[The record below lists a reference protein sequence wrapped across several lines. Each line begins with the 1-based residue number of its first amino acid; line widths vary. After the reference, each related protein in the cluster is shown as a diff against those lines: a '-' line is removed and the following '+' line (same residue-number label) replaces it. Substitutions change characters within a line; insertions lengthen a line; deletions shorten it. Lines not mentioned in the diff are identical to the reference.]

1 MATMEDI
8 MLSINAQDNASKVFQ
23 SVGSAANASLNNI
36 NNGMMN
42 ISNSV
47 DSMLSSVT
55 GKSAA
60 ESIFGT
66 ASKAETNDVLLDMM
80 SNTSQA
86 ASKLK
91 EHVDQTT
98 NESLVSMQN
107 LIPAMNAFKTATG
120 ATDEQIYN
128 ATETM
133 ASFGAKV
140 LAQTG
145 SVDLSEQAM
154 MDLSKGIKGTCASL
168 DQYGITVDALQKA
181 GWSGEENDIEGYM
194 KAVQQ
199 LTGDTKAL
207 METNEGLDARLGK
220 AFSSAGKKIGNE
232 FLPQL
237 KDIKQGFLDLNSATE
252 GNLASGILVTVQ
264 GIDMLSQ
271 GASTLTQLANGA
283 RDLKSAWDAAGQGVT
298 LLAEKFKNLTSAAE
312 EASNAITIG
321 GEVVQAA
328 PTIQYAEG
336 ATDLI
341 PNDMFGNFVE
351 AANANISKEEL
362 TRAEKILESNDKE
375 VLKFA
380 KLIEKQND
388 SLDDAMET
396 LKKTGD
402 FSKYEKEVKA
412 INKEKE
418 NLFRY
423 IEEFGEISSLT
434 DGALDGI
441 EVADDIK
448 KSVKGAEDVADSV
461 KDVSNVGKTI
471 GAVGPE
477 ATSAGVAAEEA
488 AVGFG
493 SLSAGITSMLVPL
506 LTISVVVA
514 IMIPIVT
521 ALAIEALACLKLIQM
536 AIDALAFDD
545 IDLSKSVEGIQQL
558 ATALAWV
565 GAAMGAMT
573 FTTVMT
579 GLAVITSGFL
589 GMTGPL
595 TIAVD
600 ALKEADTK
608 LQELSTVSI
617 SPDIPNKIKSI
628 SNSLKS
634 VSDAMLALTSLNVT
648 TGFSNFIAWALDFG
662 SVTDGLD
669 QAKNDILQ
677 ASQKLQEFNSLTPLD
692 QTTANNIQNVCK
704 SLASVGDAFKALTS
718 MRDSVNWDNAL
729 GNLFGGVDIQQ
740 ALSNVRE
747 DITKASVALSNFK
760 NIAEIPQDVGAKIKK
775 VADTLKS
782 VSEAFETLR
791 GLRDGSNFD
800 ISGLIG
806 GLFGGDIQ
814 STLTQI
820 VKDINTAASTLSTLS
835 IGDGINKDLIAK
847 IKKVT
852 DTLSEV
858 SNVASGLTSLPPMDG
873 FNPESIK
880 TVVRNVQTA
889 ADALKG
895 LTIGETND
903 ETINNIKKVASAVTE
918 VSKVMTNL
926 TQLPPMDGFNPETIK
941 TAVGNVKTIAT
952 ELSGLSGTTLG
963 EDVNGVLGS
972 INTALQNLKNTL
984 ANAGGFNAVSVNI
997 GAQIVAGVSSGL
1009 SPLSSTVV
1017 NAVSSATNSAGSVAL
1032 SGGTSIATTINNGF
1046 SSTLNLHSVMETEM
1060 GYVKTAVDNGVSAAK
1075 TAAENGAKDVVAAFK
1090 NGVNVGSP
1098 GDIART
1104 MEQEMAY
1111 TYDFIKRGGSQLTS
1125 TMYNV
1130 AKNMVSSFGNPSL
1143 NVSNMM
1149 NTVGNLLSPLG
1160 AINTLSNIGSNIN
1173 PAQSLNTAKT
1183 IIMNFQSG
1191 CVQVDARNKTA
1202 KEAQGLMTLALES
1215 MDNITDIQVQGG

>member
-1 MATMEDI
+1 MATIEDI

-23 SVGSAANASLNNI
+23 SVGSAAQASLNSM

-42 ISNSV
+42 ISNSM
-47 DSMLSSVT
+47 DTMLASVT

-86 ASKLK
+86 ATKLK

-120 ATDEQIYN
+120 ATDDQIYD

-154 MDLSKGIKGTCASL
+154 MDLSKGIKGACASL

-181 GWSGEENDIEGYM
+181 GWSGEEDDIEGYM
-194 KAVQQ
+194 KAVKE

-237 KDIKQGFLDLNSATE
+237 KDIKQGFLDLNSATG
-252 GNLASGILVTVQ
+252 GNLAAGILVTVQ

-271 GASTLTQLANGA
+271 GASTITQLANGA
-283 RDLKSAWDAAGQGVT
+283 RDLKSAWDAAGQGVS
-298 LLAEKFKNLTSAAE
+298 LVAQKFKDLTSAAE
-312 EASNAITIG
+312 EAENIKDTAMLINDAASHANGGWSMLPDGINPESTKDFVDDVDDVVKG
-321 GEVVQAA
+321 GE
-328 PTIQYAEG
+328 P
-336 ATDLI
+336 L
-341 PNDMFGNFVE
+341 
-351 AANANISKEEL
+351 
-362 TRAEKILESNDKE
+362 
-375 VLKFA
+375 
-380 KLIEKQND
+380 
-388 SLDDAMET
+388 
-396 LKKTGD
+396 
-402 FSKYEKEVKA
+402 
-412 INKEKE
+412 
-418 NLFRY
+418 
-423 IEEFGEISSLT
+423 
-434 DGALDGI
+434 
-441 EVADDIK
+441 
-448 KSVKGAEDVADSV
+448 
-461 KDVSNVGKTI
+461 KTI
-471 GAVGPE
+471 GPKAAAE
-477 ATSAGVAAEEA
+477 GVMAEEA
-488 AVGFG
+488 AVG
-493 SLSAGITSMLVPL
+493 LSGLGTGISSMLVPL
-506 LTISVVVA
+506 LTIAAVIA
-514 IMIPIVT
+514 IMLPVVT
-521 ALAIEALACLKLIQM
+521 AITIEAIVCLKLIQM
-536 AIDALAFDD
+536 AIDAMNFGDV
-545 IDLSKSVEGIQQL
+545 DLTKATEGIQQL
-558 ATALAWV
+558 ATALGWIGV
-565 GAAMGAMT
+565 AMGAIT

-608 LQELSTVSI
+608 LQELSNVSI
-617 SPDIPNKIKSI
+617 SPDTPNKIKSI
-628 SNSLKS
+628 SDSLKS

-648 TGFSNFIAWALDFG
+648 TGFSNFIAWALHFG

-692 QTTANNIQNVCK
+692 SATANNIQNVCK
-704 SLASVGDAFKALTS
+704 SLASVGEAFEALTS

-740 ALSNVRE
+740 ALLNVRE
-747 DITKASVALSNFK
+747 DITKASAALSNFT
-760 NIAEIPQDVGAKIKK
+760 NITDIPDDVGNKIKK
-775 VADTLKS
+775 VANTLKS
-782 VSEAFETLR
+782 ISEAFETLR
-791 GLRDGSNFD
+791 GLRDSSNFD
-800 ISGLIG
+800 ISGLLG
-806 GLFGGDIQ
+806 GIFGGDIQ
-814 STLTQI
+814 STLNQI
-820 VKDINTAASTLSTLS
+820 VTDINQAATALSGLK
-835 IGDGINKDLIAK
+835 IGDEINKDLLVK

-852 DTLSEV
+852 NTLTEV

-873 FNPESIK
+873 FNPGVIT
-880 TVVRNVQTA
+880 TVVKNVQTA

-895 LTIGETND
+895 LTIDETND

-941 TAVGNVKTIAT
+941 TAVGSVKTIST
-952 ELSGLSGTTLG
+952 ELSSLSGTALG
-963 EDVNGVLGS
+963 EDVNGILGS
-972 INTALQNLKNTL
+972 INNALQTLKTTL
-984 ANAGGFNAVSVNI
+984 SNAGGFNEVSVNI
-997 GAQIVAGVSSGL
+997 GSQIVSGVSSGL
-1009 SPLSSTVV
+1009 APLSSTVIE
-1017 NAVSSATNSAGSVAL
+1017 AVSSATNSAGSVAL
-1032 SGGTSIATTINNGF
+1032 AGGASIATTINNGF
-1046 SSTLNLHSVMETEM
+1046 SSTLNLHTTMETEM
-1060 GYVKTAVDNGVSAAK
+1060 GHVTNAVNNGISAAK
-1075 TAAENGAKDVVAAFK
+1075 TAAESGAKDVVAAFK

-1111 TYDFIKRGGSQLTS
+1111 TYDFLRRGGIQLTS
-1125 TMYNV
+1125 TMYTV
-1130 AKNMVSSFGNPSL
+1130 ARDMVSSFGNPSL
-1143 NVSNMM
+1143 NVSSML
-1149 NTVGNLLSPLG
+1149 NTIGSLLSPMG
-1160 AINTLSNIGSNIN
+1160 AINTLSNMGSNIN
-1173 PAQSLNTAKT
+1173 PAQSLNSAKT

>member
-23 SVGSAANASLNNI
+23 SVGSAAQASLNSM

-42 ISNSV
+42 ISNSM
-47 DSMLSSVT
+47 DNMLSSVT

-80 SNTSQA
+80 SNTSEA

-120 ATDEQIYN
+120 ATDDQIYG

-145 SVDLSEQAM
+145 SVELSEQAM
-154 MDLSKGIKGTCASL
+154 MDLSKGIKGACASL
-168 DQYGITVDALQKA
+168 DQYGITLDALKKA
-181 GWSGEENDIEGYM
+181 GWSGEEDDIEGYM

-232 FLPQL
+232 FLPQI
-237 KDIKQGFLDLNSATE
+237 KDVKQGFLDLNDATG
-252 GNLASGILVTVQ
+252 GNLAAGILSTVQ

-283 RDLKSAWDAAGQGVT
+283 RDLKSAWDAAGQGVS
-298 LLAEKFKNLTSAAE
+298 LVAQKFKDLTSAAE
-312 EASNAITIG
+312 EAKSVKDTATLINDATSHANGGGGILPEGINADATKTVVDEVDDVVKAGEPLKTIG
-321 GEVVQAA
+321 PEAA
-328 PTIQYAEG
+328 AEG
-336 ATDLI
+336 A
-341 PNDMFGNFVE
+341 
-351 AANANISKEEL
+351 AAE
-362 TRAEKILESNDKE
+362 
-375 VLKFA
+375 
-380 KLIEKQND
+380 
-388 SLDDAMET
+388 
-396 LKKTGD
+396 
-402 FSKYEKEVKA
+402 
-412 INKEKE
+412 
-418 NLFRY
+418 
-423 IEEFGEISSLT
+423 
-434 DGALDGI
+434 GA
-441 EVADDIK
+441 
-448 KSVKGAEDVADSV
+448 
-461 KDVSNVGKTI
+461 
-471 GAVGPE
+471 
-477 ATSAGVAAEEA
+477 SAG
-488 AVGFG
+488 
-493 SLSAGITSMLVPL
+493 LSGLGAGISAMLVPL
-506 LTISVVVA
+506 LTIAAVVA

-521 ALAIEALACLKLIQM
+521 ALAIEALVCLKLIQM

-545 IDLSKSVEGIQQL
+545 IDLTKATEGIQQL
-558 ATALAWV
+558 ATALGWV
-565 GAAMGAMT
+565 GVAMGAVT
-573 FTTVMT
+573 FTNVMT

-595 TIAVD
+595 SIAVD
-600 ALKEADTK
+600 TLKQVDGK
-608 LQELSTVSI
+608 LQELSSVSI
-617 SPDIPNKIKSI
+617 SSDTPEKLKSI

-634 VSDAMLALTSLNVT
+634 VSDAMMALTALNIT
-648 TGFSNFIAWALDFG
+648 TGFSNFIAWALNFG
-662 SVTDGLD
+662 SVTDGLE

-692 QTTANNIQNVCK
+692 ETTANNIQNVCK
-704 SLASVGDAFKALTS
+704 SLASVGEAFEALTS

-747 DITKASVALSNFK
+747 DITKASAALASFTDM
-760 NIAEIPQDVGAKIKK
+760 AEIPEGVGDKIKK
-775 VADTLKS
+775 VSETLKS

-791 GLRDGSNFD
+791 ALRDNTNWD
-800 ISGLIG
+800 NMMG
-806 GLFGGDIQ
+806 GIFKGTDIQ
-814 STLTQI
+814 GALQQI
-820 VKDINTAASTLSTLS
+820 VTDINTAASALSSLN
-835 IGDGINKDLIAK
+835 IGDGVNDDLIAK
-847 IKKVT
+847 IKKVI
-852 DTLSEV
+852 DTLTEV
-858 SNVASGLTSLPPMDG
+858 TNVANNLTGLPPMDG
-873 FNPESIK
+873 FDPSNIT
-880 TVVRNVQTA
+880 TVVGNVQTA

-895 LTIGETND
+895 LNIGETND

-918 VSKVMTNL
+918 VSNVMTNL

-941 TAVGNVKTIAT
+941 TAVGNVRTIAT
-952 ELSGLSGTTLG
+952 ELSNLSGTALG
-963 EDVNGVLGS
+963 EDVNGLLGS
-972 INTALQNLKNTL
+972 INTALQSLKDTL
-984 ANAGGFNAVSVNI
+984 ANAGGFNEVSVNI
-997 GAQIVAGVSSGL
+997 GSQIVSGVTSGL
-1009 SPLSSTVV
+1009 SPLG
-1017 NAVSSATNSAGSVAL
+1017 NAVSSAISDATSSAEGAAS
-1032 SGGTSIATTINNGF
+1032 SGGGSIATALNNAF
-1046 SSTLNLHSVMETEM
+1046 TSTLNLHTPMETEM
-1060 GYVKTAVDNGVSAAK
+1060 EYVKTAVDNGISAAK
-1075 TAAENGAKDVVAAFK
+1075 SAAESGAKDVVAAFK
-1090 NGVNVGSP
+1090 SGVNVGSP

-1104 MEQEMAY
+1104 MQQEMTY

-1130 AKNMVSSFGNPSL
+1130 AKNMVSSFGNPRL
-1143 NVSNMM
+1143 NVSSMM
-1149 NTVGNLLSPLG
+1149 DTVRNLLSPLG

-1173 PAQSLNTAKT
+1173 PAQSLNQAKT
-1183 IIMNFQSG
+1183 IVMNFQSG

>member
-23 SVGSAANASLNNI
+23 SVGSAAQASLNSM

-42 ISNSV
+42 ISNSM
-47 DSMLSSVT
+47 DNMLSSVT

-80 SNTSQA
+80 SNTSEA

-120 ATDEQIYN
+120 ATDDQIYG

-145 SVDLSEQAM
+145 SVELSEQAM
-154 MDLSKGIKGTCASL
+154 MDLSKGIKGACASL
-168 DQYGITVDALQKA
+168 DQYGITLDALKKA
-181 GWSGEENDIEGYM
+181 GWSGEEDDIEGYM

-232 FLPQL
+232 FLPQI
-237 KDIKQGFLDLNSATE
+237 KDVKQGFLDLNDATG
-252 GNLASGILVTVQ
+252 GNLAAGILATVQ

-283 RDLKSAWDAAGQGVT
+283 RDLKSAWDAAGQGVS
-298 LLAEKFKNLTSAAE
+298 LVAQKFKDLTSAAE
-312 EASNAITIG
+312 EAKSVKDTATLINDAASHANGGWGILPEGINADATKTVVDEVDDVVKAGEPLKTIG
-321 GEVVQAA
+321 PEAA
-328 PTIQYAEG
+328 AEG
-336 ATDLI
+336 A
-341 PNDMFGNFVE
+341 
-351 AANANISKEEL
+351 AAE
-362 TRAEKILESNDKE
+362 
-375 VLKFA
+375 
-380 KLIEKQND
+380 
-388 SLDDAMET
+388 
-396 LKKTGD
+396 
-402 FSKYEKEVKA
+402 
-412 INKEKE
+412 
-418 NLFRY
+418 
-423 IEEFGEISSLT
+423 
-434 DGALDGI
+434 GA
-441 EVADDIK
+441 
-448 KSVKGAEDVADSV
+448 
-461 KDVSNVGKTI
+461 
-471 GAVGPE
+471 
-477 ATSAGVAAEEA
+477 SAG
-488 AVGFG
+488 
-493 SLSAGITSMLVPL
+493 LSGLGAGISAMLVPL
-506 LTISVVVA
+506 LTIAAVVA

-521 ALAIEALACLKLIQM
+521 ALAIEALVCLKLIQM

-545 IDLSKSVEGIQQL
+545 IDLTKATEGIQQL
-558 ATALAWV
+558 ATALGWV
-565 GAAMGAMT
+565 GVAMGAVT
-573 FTTVMT
+573 FTNVMT

-595 TIAVD
+595 SIAVD
-600 ALKEADTK
+600 TLKQVDGK
-608 LQELSTVSI
+608 LQELSSVSI
-617 SPDIPNKIKSI
+617 SSDTPEKLKSI

-634 VSDAMLALTSLNVT
+634 VSDAMMALTALNIT
-648 TGFSNFIAWALDFG
+648 TGFSNFIAWALNFG
-662 SVTDGLD
+662 SVTDGLE

-692 QTTANNIQNVCK
+692 ETTANNIQNVCK
-704 SLASVGDAFKALTS
+704 SLASVGEAFEALTS

-747 DITKASVALSNFK
+747 DITKASAALASFTDM
-760 NIAEIPQDVGAKIKK
+760 AEIPEGVGDKIKK
-775 VADTLKS
+775 VSETLKS

-791 GLRDGSNFD
+791 ALRDNTNWD
-800 ISGLIG
+800 NMMG
-806 GLFGGDIQ
+806 GIFKGTDIQ
-814 STLTQI
+814 GALQQI
-820 VKDINTAASTLSTLS
+820 VTDINTAASALSSLN
-835 IGDGINKDLIAK
+835 IGDGVNDDLIAK
-847 IKKVT
+847 IKKVI
-852 DTLSEV
+852 DTLTEV
-858 SNVASGLTSLPPMDG
+858 TNVANNLTGLPPMDG
-873 FNPESIK
+873 FDPSNIT
-880 TVVRNVQTA
+880 TVVGNVQTA

-895 LTIGETND
+895 LNIGETND

-918 VSKVMTNL
+918 VSNVMTNL

-941 TAVGNVKTIAT
+941 TAVGNVRTIAT
-952 ELSGLSGTTLG
+952 ELSNLSGTALG
-963 EDVNGVLGS
+963 EDVNGLLGS
-972 INTALQNLKNTL
+972 INTALQSLKDTL
-984 ANAGGFNAVSVNI
+984 ANAGGFNEVSVNI
-997 GAQIVAGVSSGL
+997 GSQIVSGVTSGL
-1009 SPLSSTVV
+1009 SPLG
-1017 NAVSSATNSAGSVAL
+1017 NAVSSAISDATSSAEGAAS
-1032 SGGTSIATTINNGF
+1032 SGGGSIATALNNAF
-1046 SSTLNLHSVMETEM
+1046 TSTLNLHTPMETEM
-1060 GYVKTAVDNGVSAAK
+1060 EYVKTAVDNGISAAK
-1075 TAAENGAKDVVAAFK
+1075 SAAESGAKDIVAAFK
-1090 NGVNVGSP
+1090 SGVNVGSP

-1104 MEQEMAY
+1104 MQQEMTY

-1130 AKNMVSSFGNPSL
+1130 AKNMVSSFGNPRL
-1143 NVSNMM
+1143 NVSSMM
-1149 NTVGNLLSPLG
+1149 DTVRNLLSPLG

-1173 PAQSLNTAKT
+1173 PAQSLNQAKT
-1183 IIMNFQSG
+1183 IVMNFQSG

>member
-23 SVGSAANASLNNI
+23 SVGSAAQASLNSM

-42 ISNSV
+42 ISNSM
-47 DSMLSSVT
+47 DNMLSSVT

-80 SNTSQA
+80 SNTSEA

-120 ATDEQIYN
+120 ATDDQIYN

-154 MDLSKGIKGTCASL
+154 MDLSKGIKGACASL
-168 DQYGITVDALQKA
+168 DQYGITLDALKKA
-181 GWSGEENDIEGYM
+181 GWSGEEDDIEGYM
-194 KAVQQ
+194 KAVQE

-207 METNEGLDARLGK
+207 METNEGLDAKLGK

-237 KDIKQGFLDLNSATE
+237 KDVKQGFLDLNSATG
-252 GNLASGILVTVQ
+252 GNLAAGILATVQ
-264 GIDMLSQ
+264 GVDMLSQ

-336 ATDLI
+336 ATDLM
-341 PNDMFGNFVE
+341 PDDMLGNFVE

-362 TRAEKILESNDKE
+362 TKAEKILESNDKE

-388 SLDDAMET
+388 SLDDAMMT

-402 FSKYEKEVKA
+402 FSKYEKDVKA

-448 KSVKGAEDVADSV
+448 KSVKGAEDVGDAV
-461 KDVSNVGKTI
+461 KDVSKVGTTI
-471 GAVGPE
+471 SAVGPE

-506 LTISVVVA
+506 LTIAAVVA

-521 ALAIEALACLKLIQM
+521 ALAIEALVCLKLIQM

-545 IDLSKSVEGIQQL
+545 IDLTKATEGIQQL
-558 ATALAWV
+558 ATALGWV
-565 GAAMGAMT
+565 GVAMGAVT
-573 FTTVMT
+573 FTNVMT

-595 TIAVD
+595 SIAVD
-600 ALKEADTK
+600 TLKQVDGK
-608 LQELSTVSI
+608 LQELSSVSI
-617 SPDIPNKIKSI
+617 SSDTPEKLKSI

-634 VSDAMLALTSLNVT
+634 VSDAMMALTALNIT
-648 TGFSNFIAWALDFG
+648 TGFSNFIAWALNFG
-662 SVTDGLD
+662 SVTDGLE

-692 QTTANNIQNVCK
+692 ETTANNIQNVCK

-747 DITKASVALSNFK
+747 DITKASAALASFT
-760 NIAEIPQDVGAKIKK
+760 NITPIPEGVGEKVKK
-775 VADTLKS
+775 VSETLKS

-791 GLRDGSNFD
+791 ALRDNTNWD
-800 ISGLIG
+800 NMMG
-806 GLFGGDIQ
+806 GIFKGTDIQ
-814 STLTQI
+814 GALQQI
-820 VKDINTAASTLSTLS
+820 VTDINTAASALSGLN
-835 IGDGINKDLIAK
+835 IGDGVNKDLIAK

-852 DTLSEV
+852 DTITEV
-858 SNVASGLTSLPPMDG
+858 SNVASSLTSLPPMDG
-873 FNPESIK
+873 FDPSKIT
-880 TVVRNVQTA
+880 TVVGNVQTA

-895 LTIGETND
+895 LNIGETND

-918 VSKVMTNL
+918 VSNVMTNL
-926 TQLPPMDGFNPETIK
+926 TQLPPMDGFNPESIK
-941 TAVGNVKTIAT
+941 NAVGNVKTIAT
-952 ELSGLSGTTLG
+952 QLSGLSGTALG

-972 INTALQNLKNTL
+972 INTALQTLKNTL
-984 ANAGGFNAVSVNI
+984 ANAGGFNEVSVNI
-997 GAQIVAGVSSGL
+997 GSQIVSGVRSGL
-1009 SPLSSTVV
+1009 SPLSGTVTT
-1017 NAVSSATNSAGSVAL
+1017 AVSTATNSAGSAAL
-1032 SGGTSIATTINNGF
+1032 AGGASIATAINNGF
-1046 SSTLNLHSVMETEM
+1046 SSTLNLHSAMETEM
-1060 GYVKTAVDNGVSAAK
+1060 GYVKTAVDNGISAAK
-1075 TAAENGAKDVVAAFK
+1075 SAAESGAKDVVAAFK
-1090 NGVNVGSP
+1090 SGVNVGSP

-1104 MEQEMAY
+1104 MQQEMAY

-1125 TMYNV
+1125 TMYSV

-1143 NVSNMM
+1143 NVSSMLD
-1149 NTVGNLLSPLG
+1149 TVGSLLSPLG
-1160 AINTLSNIGSNIN
+1160 ALNTLSNIGSNIN
-1173 PAQSLNTAKT
+1173 PAQSLNQAKT

-1202 KEAQGLMTLALES
+1202 KEAQGLLTLALES

>member
-8 MLSINAQDNASKVFQ
+8 MLSITAQDNASKVFQ
-23 SVGSAANASLNNI
+23 SVGSAAQASLNSM

-42 ISNSV
+42 ISNSM
-47 DSMLSSVT
+47 DNMLASVT

-80 SNTSQA
+80 SNTSEA

-120 ATDEQIYN
+120 ATDDQIYD

-145 SVDLSEQAM
+145 SVELSEQAM
-154 MDLSKGIKGTCASL
+154 MDLSKGIKGACASL
-168 DQYGITVDALQKA
+168 DQYGITLDALKKA
-181 GWSGEENDIEGYM
+181 GWSGEEDDIEGYM
-194 KAVQQ
+194 KAVQE

-237 KDIKQGFLDLNSATE
+237 KDVKQGFLDLNSATG
-252 GNLASGILVTVQ
+252 GNLAAGILVTVQ

-271 GASTLTQLANGA
+271 GASTITQLANGA
-283 RDLKSAWDAAGQGVT
+283 RDLKSAWDAAGQGVS
-298 LLAEKFKNLTSAAE
+298 LVAQKFNDLTTAAK
-312 EASNAITIG
+312 EA
-321 GEVVQAA
+321 
-328 PTIQYAEG
+328 
-336 ATDLI
+336 
-341 PNDMFGNFVE
+341 
-351 AANANISKEEL
+351 
-362 TRAEKILESNDKE
+362 
-375 VLKFA
+375 
-380 KLIEKQND
+380 
-388 SLDDAMET
+388 DDAMGAAKVVGET
-396 LKKTGD
+396 TDVSKWVNEDIEVVGDSTPIVDVLKEKSD
-402 FSKYEKEVKA
+402 VEKEA
-412 INKEKE
+412 FEEYEE
-418 NLFRY
+418 NRQKLF
-423 IEEFGEISSLT
+423 EDFKSSST
-434 DGALDGI
+434 KVDPSDFKKDADVVEDIVEDAAGMGAL
-441 EVADDIK
+441 A
-448 KSVKGAEDVADSV
+448 
-461 KDVSNVGKTI
+461 
-471 GAVGPE
+471 PE
-477 ATSAGVAAEEA
+477 ATAAGAGMEATSGGLSAISAGA
-488 AVGFG
+488 
-493 SLSAGITSMLVPL
+493 SAMLVPL
-506 LTISVVVA
+506 LSIAVVVA
-514 IMIPIVT
+514 VMIPVVT
-521 ALAIEALACLKLIQM
+521 LLAIEAIACLKLIQM

-545 IDLSKSVEGIQQL
+545 IDLTKATEGIQQL
-558 ATALAWV
+558 ATALAWI

-573 FTTVMT
+573 FANIMT

-595 TIAVD
+595 SIAVD
-600 ALKEADTK
+600 TLKQVDGKLKE
-608 LQELSTVSI
+608 LGSVSI
-617 SPDIPNKIKSI
+617 SKDTPEKIKSI
-628 SNSLKS
+628 SDSLKS
-634 VSDAMLALTSLNVT
+634 VSDAMLALTALNIT
-648 TGFSNFIAWALDFG
+648 TGFSNFIAWALHFG
-662 SVTDGLD
+662 SVTDGLE
-669 QAKNDILQ
+669 QAKHDILQ

-692 QTTANNIQNVCK
+692 ETTANNIQNVCK
-704 SLASVGDAFKALTS
+704 SLASVGEAFEALTS

-747 DITKASVALSNFK
+747 DITKASEALANFT
-760 NIAEIPQDVGAKIKK
+760 NMTQIPEGVGEKIKK
-775 VADTLKS
+775 VSETLKS

-791 GLRDGSNFD
+791 TLRDNTNWD
-800 ISGLIG
+800 NMMG
-806 GLFGGDIQ
+806 GIFKGTDIQ
-814 STLTQI
+814 GTLQQI
-820 VKDINTAASTLSTLS
+820 VTDINAAASALSSLN
-835 IGDGINKDLIAK
+835 IGDGVNKDLIAK
-847 IKKVT
+847 IKRVT
-852 DTLSEV
+852 DTLTEV

-873 FNPESIK
+873 FDPSKIT
-880 TVVRNVQTA
+880 TVVGNVQTA
-889 ADALKG
+889 ADALKS

-941 TAVGNVKTIAT
+941 NAVGNVKTIAT
-952 ELSGLSGTTLG
+952 QLSGLSGTALG

-972 INTALQNLKNTL
+972 INTALQTLKNTL
-984 ANAGGFNAVSVNI
+984 ANAGGFTEVSVNI
-997 GAQIVAGVSSGL
+997 GSQIVSGVRSGL
-1009 SPLSSTVV
+1009 SPLSGTVTS
-1017 NAVSSATNSAGSVAL
+1017 AVSTATNSAGSAAL
-1032 SGGTSIATTINNGF
+1032 AGGASIATTINNGF
-1046 SSTLNLHSVMETEM
+1046 SSTLNLHSAMETEM
-1060 GYVKTAVDNGVSAAK
+1060 GYVKTAVDNGISAAK
-1075 TAAENGAKDVVAAFK
+1075 SAAESGAKDVVAAFK
-1090 NGVNVGSP
+1090 SGVNVGSP

-1143 NVSNMM
+1143 NISSMID
-1149 NTVGNLLSPLG
+1149 TVGNLLSPLG

-1173 PAQSLNTAKT
+1173 PAQSLNQAKT
-1183 IIMNFQSG
+1183 IVMNFQSG

-1202 KEAQGLMTLALES
+1202 KEAQGLLTLALES

>member
-23 SVGSAANASLNNI
+23 SVGSAAQASLNSM

-42 ISNSV
+42 ISNSM
-47 DSMLSSVT
+47 DNMLSSVT

-80 SNTSQA
+80 SNTSEA

-120 ATDEQIYN
+120 ATDDQIYG

-145 SVDLSEQAM
+145 SVELSEQAM
-154 MDLSKGIKGTCASL
+154 MDLSKGIKGACASL
-168 DQYGITVDALQKA
+168 DQYGITLDALKKA
-181 GWSGEENDIEGYM
+181 GWSGEEDDIEGYM

-232 FLPQL
+232 FLPQI
-237 KDIKQGFLDLNSATE
+237 KDVKQGFLDLNDATG
-252 GNLASGILVTVQ
+252 GNLAAGILATVQ

-283 RDLKSAWDAAGQGVT
+283 RDLKSAWDAAGQGVS
-298 LLAEKFKNLTSAAE
+298 LVAQKFKDLTSAAE
-312 EASNAITIG
+312 EAKSVKDTATLINDATSHANGGGGILPEGINADATKTVVDEVDDVVKAGEPLKTIG
-321 GEVVQAA
+321 PEAA
-328 PTIQYAEG
+328 AEG
-336 ATDLI
+336 A
-341 PNDMFGNFVE
+341 
-351 AANANISKEEL
+351 AAE
-362 TRAEKILESNDKE
+362 
-375 VLKFA
+375 
-380 KLIEKQND
+380 
-388 SLDDAMET
+388 
-396 LKKTGD
+396 
-402 FSKYEKEVKA
+402 
-412 INKEKE
+412 
-418 NLFRY
+418 
-423 IEEFGEISSLT
+423 
-434 DGALDGI
+434 GA
-441 EVADDIK
+441 
-448 KSVKGAEDVADSV
+448 
-461 KDVSNVGKTI
+461 
-471 GAVGPE
+471 
-477 ATSAGVAAEEA
+477 SAG
-488 AVGFG
+488 
-493 SLSAGITSMLVPL
+493 LSGLGAGISAMLVPL
-506 LTISVVVA
+506 LTIAAVVA

-521 ALAIEALACLKLIQM
+521 ALAIEALVCLKLIQM

-545 IDLSKSVEGIQQL
+545 IDLTKATEGIQQL
-558 ATALAWV
+558 ATALGWV
-565 GAAMGAMT
+565 GVAMGAVT
-573 FTTVMT
+573 FTNVMT

-595 TIAVD
+595 SIAVD
-600 ALKEADTK
+600 TLKQVDGK
-608 LQELSTVSI
+608 LQELSSVSI
-617 SPDIPNKIKSI
+617 SSDTPEKLKSI

-634 VSDAMLALTSLNVT
+634 VSDAMMALTALNIT
-648 TGFSNFIAWALDFG
+648 TGFSNFIAWALNFG
-662 SVTDGLD
+662 SVTDGLE

-692 QTTANNIQNVCK
+692 ETTANNIQNVCK
-704 SLASVGDAFKALTS
+704 SLASVGEAFEALTS

-747 DITKASVALSNFK
+747 DITKASAALASFTDM
-760 NIAEIPQDVGAKIKK
+760 AEIPEGVGDKIKK
-775 VADTLKS
+775 VSETLKS

-791 GLRDGSNFD
+791 ALRDNTNWD
-800 ISGLIG
+800 NMMG
-806 GLFGGDIQ
+806 GIFKGTDIQ
-814 STLTQI
+814 GALQQI
-820 VKDINTAASTLSTLS
+820 VTDINTAASALSSLN
-835 IGDGINKDLIAK
+835 IGDGVNDDLIAK
-847 IKKVT
+847 IKKVI
-852 DTLSEV
+852 DTLTEV
-858 SNVASGLTSLPPMDG
+858 TNVANNLTGLPPMDG
-873 FNPESIK
+873 FDPSTIT
-880 TVVRNVQTA
+880 TVVGNVQTA

-895 LTIGETND
+895 LNIGETND

-918 VSKVMTNL
+918 VSNVMTNL

-941 TAVGNVKTIAT
+941 TAVGNVRTIAT
-952 ELSGLSGTTLG
+952 ELSNLSGTALG
-963 EDVNGVLGS
+963 EDVNGLLGS
-972 INTALQNLKNTL
+972 INTALQSLKDTL
-984 ANAGGFNAVSVNI
+984 ANAGGFNEVSVNI
-997 GAQIVAGVSSGL
+997 GSQIVSGVTSGL
-1009 SPLSSTVV
+1009 SPLG
-1017 NAVSSATNSAGSVAL
+1017 NAVSSAISDATSSAEGAAS
-1032 SGGTSIATTINNGF
+1032 SGGGSIATALNNAF
-1046 SSTLNLHSVMETEM
+1046 TSTLNLHTPMETEM
-1060 GYVKTAVDNGVSAAK
+1060 EYVKTAVDNGISAAK
-1075 TAAENGAKDVVAAFK
+1075 SAAESGAKDIVAAFQS
-1090 NGVNVGSP
+1090 GLHVGSP

-1104 MEQEMAY
+1104 MQQEMTY

-1143 NVSNMM
+1143 NVSSMM
-1149 NTVGNLLSPLG
+1149 DTVRNLLSPLS

-1173 PAQSLNTAKT
+1173 PAQSLNQAKT

>member
-23 SVGSAANASLNNI
+23 SVGSAAQASLNSM

-42 ISNSV
+42 ISNSM
-47 DSMLSSVT
+47 DNMLSSVT

-80 SNTSQA
+80 SNTSEA

-120 ATDEQIYN
+120 ATDDQIYD

-154 MDLSKGIKGTCASL
+154 MDLSKGIKGACASL
-168 DQYGITVDALQKA
+168 DQYGITLDALKKA
-181 GWSGEENDIEGYM
+181 GWSGEEDDIEGYM
-194 KAVQQ
+194 KAVQE

-237 KDIKQGFLDLNSATE
+237 KDVKQGFLDLNSATG
-252 GNLASGILVTVQ
+252 GNLAAGILVTVQ

-271 GASTLTQLANGA
+271 GATTLTQLANGA
-283 RDLKSAWDAAGQGVT
+283 RDLKSAWDVAGEGVS
-298 LLAEKFKNLTSAAE
+298 LVAQKFRDLTSAA
-312 EASNAITIG
+312 
-321 GEVVQAA
+321 
-328 PTIQYAEG
+328 
-336 ATDLI
+336 
-341 PNDMFGNFVE
+341 
-351 AANANISKEEL
+351 
-362 TRAEKILESNDKE
+362 
-375 VLKFA
+375 
-380 KLIEKQND
+380 
-388 SLDDAMET
+388 DDAENVV
-396 LKKTGD
+396 KTVGQTTD
-402 FSKYEKEVKA
+402 VSKWLSE
-412 INKEKE
+412 
-418 NLFRY
+418 
-423 IEEFGEISSLT
+423 
-434 DGALDGI
+434 DI
-441 EVADDIK
+441 EVAGEFTPIGDILKEKSEVEKTAFEEYEEHRQKLFEDFKSSSTKVDPSDFK
-448 KSVKGAEDVADSV
+448 KDADVVEDIVEDAAGMS
-461 KDVSNVGKTI
+461 
-471 GAVGPE
+471 ALAPE
-477 ATSAGVAAEEA
+477 ATAAGAGMEATSGGLSAISAGATA
-488 AVGFG
+488 
-493 SLSAGITSMLVPL
+493 MLVPL
-506 LTISVVVA
+506 LSIAVVVA
-514 IMIPIVT
+514 VMIPVVT
-521 ALAIEALACLKLIQM
+521 LLAVEALACLKLIQM

-545 IDLSKSVEGIQQL
+545 IDLTKATEGIQQL
-558 ATALAWV
+558 ATALGWV
-565 GAAMGAMT
+565 GVAMGAVT
-573 FTTVMT
+573 FTNVMT
-579 GLAVITSGFL
+579 GLAVLTSGFL

-595 TIAVD
+595 SIAVD
-600 ALKEADTK
+600 TLKQVDGK
-608 LQELSTVSI
+608 LQELSSVSI
-617 SPDIPNKIKSI
+617 SSDTPEKLKSI

-634 VSDAMLALTSLNVT
+634 VSDAMMALTALNIT
-648 TGFSNFIAWALDFG
+648 TGFSNFIAWALNFG
-662 SVTDGLD
+662 SVTDGLE

-692 QTTANNIQNVCK
+692 ETTANNIQNVCK
-704 SLASVGDAFKALTS
+704 SLASVGEAFKALTS

-747 DITKASVALSNFK
+747 DITKASAALASFT
-760 NIAEIPQDVGAKIKK
+760 NITPIPEGVGEKVKK
-775 VADTLKS
+775 VSETLKS

-791 GLRDGSNFD
+791 ALRDNTNWD
-800 ISGLIG
+800 NMMG
-806 GLFGGDIQ
+806 GIFKGTDIQ
-814 STLTQI
+814 GALQQI
-820 VKDINTAASTLSTLS
+820 VTDINTAASALSSLN
-835 IGDGINKDLIAK
+835 IGDGVNKDLIAK

-852 DTLSEV
+852 DTITEV
-858 SNVASGLTSLPPMDG
+858 TNVANNLTSLPPMDG
-873 FNPESIK
+873 FDPSNIT
-880 TVVRNVQTA
+880 TVVGNVQTA

-895 LTIGETND
+895 LNIGETND

-918 VSKVMTNL
+918 VSNVMTNL

-941 TAVGNVKTIAT
+941 TAVGNVRTIAT
-952 ELSGLSGTTLG
+952 ELSNLSGTALG
-963 EDVNGVLGS
+963 EDVNGLLGS
-972 INTALQNLKNTL
+972 INTALQSLKDTL
-984 ANAGGFNAVSVNI
+984 ANAGGFNEVSVNI
-997 GAQIVAGVSSGL
+997 GSQIVSGVRSGL
-1009 SPLSSTVV
+1009 SPLSGTVTT
-1017 NAVSSATNSAGSVAL
+1017 AVSTATNSAGSVAL
-1032 SGGTSIATTINNGF
+1032 AGGASIATTINNGF

-1060 GYVKTAVDNGVSAAK
+1060 SYVKTAVDNGISAAK
-1075 TAAENGAKDVVAAFK
+1075 SAAESGAKDVVAAFK
-1090 NGVNVGSP
+1090 SGIHVGSP

-1104 MEQEMAY
+1104 MQQEMAY

-1125 TMYNV
+1125 TMYSV
-1130 AKNMVSSFGNPSL
+1130 SKNMVSSFGNPSL
-1143 NVSNMM
+1143 NVSSMM
-1149 NTVGNLLSPLG
+1149 DTVRNLLSPLG

-1173 PAQSLNTAKT
+1173 PAQSLNQAKT

>member
-8 MLSINAQDNASKVFQ
+8 MLSITAQDNASKVFQ
-23 SVGSAANASLNNI
+23 SVGSAAQASLNSM

-42 ISNSV
+42 ISNSM
-47 DSMLSSVT
+47 DNMLASVT

-80 SNTSQA
+80 SNTSEA

-120 ATDEQIYN
+120 ATDDQIYD

-145 SVDLSEQAM
+145 SVELSEQAM
-154 MDLSKGIKGTCASL
+154 MDLSKGIKGACASL
-168 DQYGITVDALQKA
+168 DQYGITLDALKKA
-181 GWSGEENDIEGYM
+181 GWSGEEDDIEGYM
-194 KAVQQ
+194 KAVQE

-207 METNEGLDARLGK
+207 METNEGLDAKLGK

-237 KDIKQGFLDLNSATE
+237 KDVKQGFLDLNSSTG
-252 GNLASGILVTVQ
+252 GNLAAGILVTVQ

-283 RDLKSAWDAAGQGVT
+283 RDLKSAWDAAGQGVG
-298 LLAEKFKNLTSAAE
+298 LIAEKFRNLTSAAE
-312 EASNAITIG
+312 ETVDTVSETAELLKGISPEDIKLAEMHG
-321 GEVVQAA
+321 GG
-328 PTIQYAEG
+328 ISG
-336 ATDLI
+336 GTD
-341 PNDMFGNFVE
+341 FVSGME
-351 AANANISKEEL
+351 
-362 TRAEKILESNDKE
+362 
-375 VLKFA
+375 
-380 KLIEKQND
+380 
-388 SLDDAMET
+388 DDAIQDMLDYQIASADGNLSKMAVLEE
-396 LKKTGD
+396 
-402 FSKYEKEVKA
+402 KYEDMDLSAIALKSESEIVDEALGNVK
-412 INKEKE
+412 KP
-418 NLFRY
+418 
-423 IEEFGEISSLT
+423 
-434 DGALDGI
+434 DGI
-441 EVADDIK
+441 KKVVDSTEDI
-448 KSVKGAEDVADSV
+448 VEDAAGMS
-461 KDVSNVGKTI
+461 
-471 GAVGPE
+471 ALAPE
-477 ATSAGVAAEEA
+477 ATAAGAGMEATSGGLSAISAGATA
-488 AVGFG
+488 
-493 SLSAGITSMLVPL
+493 MLVPL
-506 LTISVVVA
+506 LSIAVVVA
-514 IMIPIVT
+514 VMIPVVT
-521 ALAIEALACLKLIQM
+521 LLAIEAIACLKLIQM

-545 IDLSKSVEGIQQL
+545 IDLTKATEGIQQL
-558 ATALAWV
+558 ATALAWI

-573 FTTVMT
+573 FANIMT

-595 TIAVD
+595 SIAVD
-600 ALKEADTK
+600 TLKQVDGKLKE
-608 LQELSTVSI
+608 LGSVSI
-617 SPDIPNKIKSI
+617 SKDTPEKIKSI
-628 SNSLKS
+628 SDSLKS
-634 VSDAMLALTSLNVT
+634 VSDAMLALTALNIT
-648 TGFSNFIAWALDFG
+648 TGFSNFIAWALNFG
-662 SVTDGLD
+662 SVTGGLE
-669 QAKNDILQ
+669 QAKHDILQ

-692 QTTANNIQNVCK
+692 ETTANNIQNVCK
-704 SLASVGDAFKALTS
+704 SLASVGEAFEALTS

-747 DITKASVALSNFK
+747 DITKASEALANFT
-760 NIAEIPQDVGAKIKK
+760 NMTQIPEGVGEKIKK
-775 VADTLKS
+775 VSETLKS

-791 GLRDGSNFD
+791 TLRDNTNWD
-800 ISGLIG
+800 NMMG
-806 GLFGGDIQ
+806 GIFKGTDIQ
-814 STLTQI
+814 GTLQQI
-820 VKDINTAASTLSTLS
+820 VTDINAAASALSSLN
-835 IGDGINKDLIAK
+835 IGDGVNKDLIAK
-847 IKKVT
+847 IKRVT
-852 DTLSEV
+852 DTLTEV

-873 FNPESIK
+873 FDPSKIT
-880 TVVRNVQTA
+880 TVVGNVQTA
-889 ADALKG
+889 ADALKS

-941 TAVGNVKTIAT
+941 NAVGNVKTIAT
-952 ELSGLSGTTLG
+952 QLSGLSGTALG

-972 INTALQNLKNTL
+972 INTALQTLKNTL
-984 ANAGGFNAVSVNI
+984 ANAGGFTEVSVNI
-997 GAQIVAGVSSGL
+997 GSQIVSGVRSGL
-1009 SPLSSTVV
+1009 SPLSGTVTS
-1017 NAVSSATNSAGSVAL
+1017 AVSTATNSAGSAAL
-1032 SGGTSIATTINNGF
+1032 AGGASIATAINNGF
-1046 SSTLNLHSVMETEM
+1046 SSTLNLHSAMETEM
-1060 GYVKTAVDNGVSAAK
+1060 GYVKTAVDNGISAAK
-1075 TAAENGAKDVVAAFK
+1075 SAAESGAKDVVAAFK
-1090 NGVNVGSP
+1090 SGVNVGSP

-1125 TMYNV
+1125 TMYTV

-1143 NVSNMM
+1143 NISSMID
-1149 NTVGNLLSPLG
+1149 TVGNLLSPLG

-1173 PAQSLNTAKT
+1173 PAQSLNQAKT
-1183 IIMNFQSG
+1183 IVMNFQSG

-1202 KEAQGLMTLALES
+1202 KEAQGIMTLALES

>member
-23 SVGSAANASLNNI
+23 SVGSAAQASLNSM

-42 ISNSV
+42 ISNSM
-47 DSMLSSVT
+47 DNMLSSVT

-80 SNTSQA
+80 SNTSEA
-86 ASKLK
+86 ATKLK

-120 ATDEQIYN
+120 ATDDQIYD

-154 MDLSKGIKGTCASL
+154 MDLSKGIKGACASL
-168 DQYGITVDALQKA
+168 DQYGITLDALKKA
-181 GWSGEENDIEGYM
+181 GWSGEEDDIEGYM

-237 KDIKQGFLDLNSATE
+237 KDIKQGFLDLNSATG

-283 RDLKSAWDAAGQGVT
+283 RDLKSAWDAAGQGVG
-298 LLAEKFKNLTSAAE
+298 LIAEKFRNLTSAAE
-312 EASNAITIG
+312 DTMDTVSETADLLKEISPEDIKLAEMHGGGISGGTDFVSGMEDDAIQDMLDYQIASADGNLSKMAVL
-321 GEVVQAA
+321 EEK
-328 PTIQYAEG
+328 YDDM
-336 ATDLI
+336 DLS
-341 PNDMFGNFVE
+341 
-351 AANANISKEEL
+351 ANALKS
-362 TRAEKILESNDKE
+362 ESEIVDEALGNVKKPDGIKK
-375 VLKFA
+375 VV
-380 KLIEKQND
+380 D
-388 SLDDAMET
+388 STEDIVEDAAGM
-396 LKKTGD
+396 
-402 FSKYEKEVKA
+402 
-412 INKEKE
+412 
-418 NLFRY
+418 
-423 IEEFGEISSLT
+423 
-434 DGALDGI
+434 GAL
-441 EVADDIK
+441 A
-448 KSVKGAEDVADSV
+448 
-461 KDVSNVGKTI
+461 
-471 GAVGPE
+471 PE
-477 ATSAGVAAEEA
+477 ATAAGAGMEATSGGLSAISAGATA
-488 AVGFG
+488 
-493 SLSAGITSMLVPL
+493 MLVPL
-506 LTISVVVA
+506 LSIAVVVA
-514 IMIPIVT
+514 VMIPVVT
-521 ALAIEALACLKLIQM
+521 LLAIEALACLKLIQM

-545 IDLSKSVEGIQQL
+545 IDLTKATEGIQQL
-558 ATALAWV
+558 ATALGWV
-565 GAAMGAMT
+565 GVAMGAVT
-573 FTTVMT
+573 FTNVMT
-579 GLAVITSGFL
+579 GLAVLTSGFL

-595 TIAVD
+595 SIAVD
-600 ALKEADTK
+600 TLKQVDGK
-608 LQELSTVSI
+608 LQELSSVSI
-617 SPDIPNKIKSI
+617 SSDTPEKLKSI

-634 VSDAMLALTSLNVT
+634 VSDAMMALTALNIT
-648 TGFSNFIAWALDFG
+648 TGFSNFIAWALNFG
-662 SVTDGLD
+662 SVTDGLE

-692 QTTANNIQNVCK
+692 ETTANNIQNVCK

-747 DITKASVALSNFK
+747 DITKASAALASFT
-760 NIAEIPQDVGAKIKK
+760 NITPIPEGVGEKVKK
-775 VADTLKS
+775 VSETLKS

-791 GLRDGSNFD
+791 ALRDNTNWD
-800 ISGLIG
+800 NMMG
-806 GLFGGDIQ
+806 GIFKGTDIQ
-814 STLTQI
+814 GALQQI
-820 VKDINTAASTLSTLS
+820 VTDINTAASALSSLN
-835 IGDGINKDLIAK
+835 IGDGVNKDLIAK

-852 DTLSEV
+852 DTITEV
-858 SNVASGLTSLPPMDG
+858 SNVASSLTSLPPMDG
-873 FNPESIK
+873 FDPSKIT
-880 TVVRNVQTA
+880 TVVGNVQTA

-895 LTIGETND
+895 LNIGETND

-918 VSKVMTNL
+918 VSNVMTNL
-926 TQLPPMDGFNPETIK
+926 TQLPPMDGFNPESIK
-941 TAVGNVKTIAT
+941 NAVGNVKTIAT
-952 ELSGLSGTTLG
+952 QLSGLSGTALG

-972 INTALQNLKNTL
+972 INTALQTLKNTL
-984 ANAGGFNAVSVNI
+984 ANAGGFNEVSVNI
-997 GAQIVAGVSSGL
+997 GSQIVSGVRSGL
-1009 SPLSSTVV
+1009 SPLSGTVTT
-1017 NAVSSATNSAGSVAL
+1017 AVSTATNSAGSAAL
-1032 SGGTSIATTINNGF
+1032 AGGASIATAINNGF
-1046 SSTLNLHSVMETEM
+1046 SSTLNLHSAMETEM
-1060 GYVKTAVDNGVSAAK
+1060 GYVKTAVDNGISAAK
-1075 TAAENGAKDVVAAFK
+1075 SAAESGAKDVVAAFK
-1090 NGVNVGSP
+1090 SGVNVGSP

-1104 MEQEMAY
+1104 MQQEMAY

-1125 TMYNV
+1125 TMYSV

-1143 NVSNMM
+1143 NVSSMLD
-1149 NTVGNLLSPLG
+1149 TVGSLLSPLG
-1160 AINTLSNIGSNIN
+1160 ALNTLSNIGSNIN
-1173 PAQSLNTAKT
+1173 PAQSLNQAKT

-1202 KEAQGLMTLALES
+1202 KEAQGLLTLALES

>member
-23 SVGSAANASLNNI
+23 SVGSAAQASLNSM

-42 ISNSV
+42 ISNSM
-47 DSMLSSVT
+47 DNMLSSVT

-80 SNTSQA
+80 SNTSEA
-86 ASKLK
+86 ATKLK

-120 ATDEQIYN
+120 ATDDQIYD

-154 MDLSKGIKGTCASL
+154 MDLSKGIKGACASL
-168 DQYGITVDALQKA
+168 DQYGITLDALKKA
-181 GWSGEENDIEGYM
+181 GWSGEEDDIEGYM

-237 KDIKQGFLDLNSATE
+237 KDIKQGFLDLNSATG

-283 RDLKSAWDAAGQGVT
+283 RDLKSAWDAAGQGVG
-298 LLAEKFKNLTSAAE
+298 LIAEKFRNLTSAAE
-312 EASNAITIG
+312 DTMDTVSETADLLKEISPEDIKLAEMHGGGISGGTDFVSGMEDDAIQDMLDYQIASADGNLSKMAVL
-321 GEVVQAA
+321 EEK
-328 PTIQYAEG
+328 YDDM
-336 ATDLI
+336 DLS
-341 PNDMFGNFVE
+341 
-351 AANANISKEEL
+351 ANALKS
-362 TRAEKILESNDKE
+362 ESEIVDEALGNVKKPDGIKK
-375 VLKFA
+375 VV
-380 KLIEKQND
+380 D
-388 SLDDAMET
+388 STEDIVEDAAGM
-396 LKKTGD
+396 
-402 FSKYEKEVKA
+402 
-412 INKEKE
+412 
-418 NLFRY
+418 
-423 IEEFGEISSLT
+423 
-434 DGALDGI
+434 GAL
-441 EVADDIK
+441 A
-448 KSVKGAEDVADSV
+448 
-461 KDVSNVGKTI
+461 
-471 GAVGPE
+471 PE
-477 ATSAGVAAEEA
+477 ATAAGAGMEATSGGLSAISAGATA
-488 AVGFG
+488 
-493 SLSAGITSMLVPL
+493 MLVPL
-506 LTISVVVA
+506 LSIAVVVA
-514 IMIPIVT
+514 VMIPVVT
-521 ALAIEALACLKLIQM
+521 LLAIEALACLKLIQM

-545 IDLSKSVEGIQQL
+545 IDLTKATEGIQQL
-558 ATALAWV
+558 ATALGWV
-565 GAAMGAMT
+565 GVAMGAVT
-573 FTTVMT
+573 FTNVMT
-579 GLAVITSGFL
+579 GLAVLTSGFL

-595 TIAVD
+595 SIAVD
-600 ALKEADTK
+600 TLKQVDGK
-608 LQELSTVSI
+608 LQELSSVSI
-617 SPDIPNKIKSI
+617 SSDTPEKLKSI

-634 VSDAMLALTSLNVT
+634 VSDAMMALTALNIT
-648 TGFSNFIAWALDFG
+648 TGFSNFIAWALNFG
-662 SVTDGLD
+662 SVTDGLE

-692 QTTANNIQNVCK
+692 ETTANNIQNVCK

-747 DITKASVALSNFK
+747 DITKASAALASFT
-760 NIAEIPQDVGAKIKK
+760 NITPIPEGVGEKVKK
-775 VADTLKS
+775 VSETLKS

-791 GLRDGSNFD
+791 ALRDNTNWD
-800 ISGLIG
+800 NMMG
-806 GLFGGDIQ
+806 GIFKGTDIQ
-814 STLTQI
+814 GALQQI
-820 VKDINTAASTLSTLS
+820 VTDINTAASALSSLN
-835 IGDGINKDLIAK
+835 IGDGVNKDLIAK

-852 DTLSEV
+852 DTITEV
-858 SNVASGLTSLPPMDG
+858 SNVASSLTSLPPMDG
-873 FNPESIK
+873 FDPSKIT
-880 TVVRNVQTA
+880 TVVGNVQTA

-926 TQLPPMDGFNPETIK
+926 TQLPPMDGFNPESIK
-941 TAVGNVKTIAT
+941 NAVGNVKTIAT
-952 ELSGLSGTTLG
+952 QLSGLSGTALG

-972 INTALQNLKNTL
+972 INTALQTLKNTL
-984 ANAGGFNAVSVNI
+984 ANAGGFNEVSVNI
-997 GAQIVAGVSSGL
+997 GSQIVSGVRSGL
-1009 SPLSSTVV
+1009 SPLSGTVTT
-1017 NAVSSATNSAGSVAL
+1017 AVSTATNSAGSAAL
-1032 SGGTSIATTINNGF
+1032 AGGASIATAINNGF

-1060 GYVKTAVDNGVSAAK
+1060 SYVKTAVDNGISAAK
-1075 TAAENGAKDVVAAFK
+1075 SAAESGAKDVVAAFK
-1090 NGVNVGSP
+1090 SGVNVGSP

-1104 MEQEMAY
+1104 MQQEMAY

-1125 TMYNV
+1125 TMYSV

-1143 NVSNMM
+1143 NVSSMLD
-1149 NTVGNLLSPLG
+1149 TVGSLLSPLG
-1160 AINTLSNIGSNIN
+1160 ALNTLSNIGSNIN
-1173 PAQSLNTAKT
+1173 PAQSLNQAKT

>member
-23 SVGSAANASLNNI
+23 SVGSAAQASLNSM

-42 ISNSV
+42 ISNSM
-47 DSMLSSVT
+47 DNMLASVT

-80 SNTSQA
+80 SNTSEA

-120 ATDEQIYN
+120 ATDDQIYN

-154 MDLSKGIKGTCASL
+154 MDLSKGIKGACASL
-168 DQYGITVDALQKA
+168 DQYGITLDALKKA
-181 GWSGEENDIEGYM
+181 GWSGEEDDIEGYM

-232 FLPQL
+232 FLPQI
-237 KDIKQGFLDLNSATE
+237 KDVKQGFLDLNDATG
-252 GNLASGILVTVQ
+252 GNLAAGILATVQ

-283 RDLKSAWDAAGQGVT
+283 RDLKSAWDAAGQGVG
-298 LLAEKFKNLTSAAE
+298 LIAEKFRNLTTAAE
-312 EASNAITIG
+312 ETVDTVSETAELLKEISPEDIKLAEMHG
-321 GEVVQAA
+321 GG
-328 PTIQYAEG
+328 ISG
-336 ATDLI
+336 GTD
-341 PNDMFGNFVE
+341 FVSGME
-351 AANANISKEEL
+351 
-362 TRAEKILESNDKE
+362 
-375 VLKFA
+375 
-380 KLIEKQND
+380 
-388 SLDDAMET
+388 DDAIQDMLDYQIASADGNLSKMAVLEEKYDDMDLSAIA
-396 LKKTGD
+396 LKSESEIVDEALGN
-402 FSKYEKEVKA
+402 VK
-412 INKEKE
+412 KP
-418 NLFRY
+418 
-423 IEEFGEISSLT
+423 
-434 DGALDGI
+434 DGI
-441 EVADDIK
+441 KKVVDSTEDI
-448 KSVKGAEDVADSV
+448 VEDAAGMS
-461 KDVSNVGKTI
+461 
-471 GAVGPE
+471 ALAPE
-477 ATSAGVAAEEA
+477 ATAAGAGMEATSGGLSAISAGATA
-488 AVGFG
+488 
-493 SLSAGITSMLVPL
+493 MLVPL
-506 LTISVVVA
+506 LSIAVVVA
-514 IMIPIVT
+514 VMIPVVT
-521 ALAIEALACLKLIQM
+521 LLAVEALACLKLIQM

-545 IDLSKSVEGIQQL
+545 IDLTKATEGIQQL
-558 ATALAWV
+558 ATALGWV
-565 GAAMGAMT
+565 GVAMGAVT
-573 FTTVMT
+573 FTNVMT

-595 TIAVD
+595 SIAVD
-600 ALKEADTK
+600 TLKQVDGK
-608 LQELSTVSI
+608 LQELSSVSI
-617 SPDIPNKIKSI
+617 SSDTPEKLKSI

-634 VSDAMLALTSLNVT
+634 VSDAMMALTALNIT
-648 TGFSNFIAWALDFG
+648 TGFSNFIAWALNFG
-662 SVTDGLD
+662 SVTDGLE

-692 QTTANNIQNVCK
+692 ETTANNIQNVCK
-704 SLASVGDAFKALTS
+704 SLASVGEAFEALTS

-747 DITKASVALSNFK
+747 DITKASAALASFTDM
-760 NIAEIPQDVGAKIKK
+760 AEIPEGVGDKIKK
-775 VADTLKS
+775 VSETLKS

-791 GLRDGSNFD
+791 ALRDNTNWD
-800 ISGLIG
+800 NMMG
-806 GLFGGDIQ
+806 GIFKGTDIQ
-814 STLTQI
+814 GALQQI
-820 VKDINTAASTLSTLS
+820 VTDINTAASALSSLN
-835 IGDGINKDLIAK
+835 IGDGVNDDLIAK
-847 IKKVT
+847 IKKVI
-852 DTLSEV
+852 DTLTEV
-858 SNVASGLTSLPPMDG
+858 TNVANNLTSLPPMDG
-873 FNPESIK
+873 FDPSNIT
-880 TVVRNVQTA
+880 TVVGNVQTA

-895 LTIGETND
+895 LNIGETND

-918 VSKVMTNL
+918 VSNVMTNL

-941 TAVGNVKTIAT
+941 TAVGNVRTIAT
-952 ELSGLSGTTLG
+952 ELSNLSGTALG
-963 EDVNGVLGS
+963 EDVNGLLGS
-972 INTALQNLKNTL
+972 INTALQSLKDTL
-984 ANAGGFNAVSVNI
+984 ANAGGFNEVSVNI
-997 GAQIVAGVSSGL
+997 GSQIVSGVTSGL
-1009 SPLSSTVV
+1009 SPLG
-1017 NAVSSATNSAGSVAL
+1017 NAVSSAISDATSSAEGAAS
-1032 SGGTSIATTINNGF
+1032 SGGGSIATALNNAF
-1046 SSTLNLHSVMETEM
+1046 TSTLNLHTPMETEM
-1060 GYVKTAVDNGVSAAK
+1060 EYVKTAVDNGISAAK
-1075 TAAENGAKDVVAAFK
+1075 SAAESGAQDIVAAFK
-1090 NGVNVGSP
+1090 SGVHVGSP

-1104 MEQEMAY
+1104 MQQEMTY

-1130 AKNMVSSFGNPSL
+1130 AKNMVSSFGNPRL
-1143 NVSNMM
+1143 NVSSMM
-1149 NTVGNLLSPLG
+1149 DTVRNLLSPLG

-1173 PAQSLNTAKT
+1173 PAQSLNQAKT
-1183 IIMNFQSG
+1183 IVMNFQSG

>member
-23 SVGSAANASLNNI
+23 SVGSAAQASLNSM

-42 ISNSV
+42 ISNSM
-47 DSMLSSVT
+47 DNMLSSVT

-80 SNTSQA
+80 SNTSEA
-86 ASKLK
+86 ATKLK

-120 ATDEQIYN
+120 ATDDQIYN

-154 MDLSKGIKGTCASL
+154 MDLSKGIKGACASL
-168 DQYGITVDALQKA
+168 DQYGITLDALKKA
-181 GWSGEENDIEGYM
+181 GWSGEEDDIEGYM

-207 METNEGLDARLGK
+207 METNEGLDAKLGK

-237 KDIKQGFLDLNSATE
+237 KDVKQGFLDLNSATG
-252 GNLASGILVTVQ
+252 GNLAAGILATVQ
-264 GIDMLSQ
+264 GVDMLSQ

-283 RDLKSAWDAAGQGVT
+283 RDLKSAWDAAGQGVG
-298 LLAEKFKNLTSAAE
+298 LIAEKFRNLTSAAE
-312 EASNAITIG
+312 DTMDTVSETADLLKEISPEDIKLAEMHGGGISGGTDFVSGMEDDAIQDMLDYQIASADGNLSKMAVL
-321 GEVVQAA
+321 EEK
-328 PTIQYAEG
+328 YDDM
-336 ATDLI
+336 DLS
-341 PNDMFGNFVE
+341 
-351 AANANISKEEL
+351 ANALKS
-362 TRAEKILESNDKE
+362 ESEIVDEALGNVKKPDGIKK
-375 VLKFA
+375 VV
-380 KLIEKQND
+380 D
-388 SLDDAMET
+388 STEDIVEDAAGM
-396 LKKTGD
+396 
-402 FSKYEKEVKA
+402 
-412 INKEKE
+412 
-418 NLFRY
+418 
-423 IEEFGEISSLT
+423 
-434 DGALDGI
+434 GAL
-441 EVADDIK
+441 A
-448 KSVKGAEDVADSV
+448 
-461 KDVSNVGKTI
+461 
-471 GAVGPE
+471 PE
-477 ATSAGVAAEEA
+477 ATAAGAGMEATSGGLSAISAGATA
-488 AVGFG
+488 
-493 SLSAGITSMLVPL
+493 MLVPL
-506 LTISVVVA
+506 LSIAVVVA
-514 IMIPIVT
+514 VMIPVVT
-521 ALAIEALACLKLIQM
+521 LLAIEALACLKLIQM

-545 IDLSKSVEGIQQL
+545 IDLTKATEGIQQL
-558 ATALAWV
+558 ATALGWV
-565 GAAMGAMT
+565 GVAMGAVT
-573 FTTVMT
+573 FTNVMT
-579 GLAVITSGFL
+579 GLAVLTSGFL

-595 TIAVD
+595 SIAVD
-600 ALKEADTK
+600 TLKQVDGK
-608 LQELSTVSI
+608 LQELSSVSI
-617 SPDIPNKIKSI
+617 SSDTPEKLKSI

-634 VSDAMLALTSLNVT
+634 VSDAMMALTALNIT
-648 TGFSNFIAWALDFG
+648 TGFSNFIAWALNFG
-662 SVTDGLD
+662 SVTDGLE

-692 QTTANNIQNVCK
+692 ETTANNIQNVCK

-747 DITKASVALSNFK
+747 DITKASAALASFT
-760 NIAEIPQDVGAKIKK
+760 NITPIPEGVGEKVKK
-775 VADTLKS
+775 VSETLKS

-791 GLRDGSNFD
+791 ALRDNTNWD
-800 ISGLIG
+800 NMMG
-806 GLFGGDIQ
+806 GIFKGTDIQ
-814 STLTQI
+814 GALQQI
-820 VKDINTAASTLSTLS
+820 VTDINTAASALSSLN
-835 IGDGINKDLIAK
+835 IGDGVNKDLIAK

-852 DTLSEV
+852 DTITEV
-858 SNVASGLTSLPPMDG
+858 SNVASSLTSLPPMDG
-873 FNPESIK
+873 FDPSKIT
-880 TVVRNVQTA
+880 TVVGNVQTA

-926 TQLPPMDGFNPETIK
+926 TQLPPMDGFNPESIK
-941 TAVGNVKTIAT
+941 NAVGNVKTIAT
-952 ELSGLSGTTLG
+952 QLSGLSGTALG

-972 INTALQNLKNTL
+972 INTALQTLKNTL
-984 ANAGGFNAVSVNI
+984 ANAGGFNEVSVNI
-997 GAQIVAGVSSGL
+997 GSQIVSGVRSGL
-1009 SPLSSTVV
+1009 SPLSGTVTT
-1017 NAVSSATNSAGSVAL
+1017 AVSTATNSAGSAAL
-1032 SGGTSIATTINNGF
+1032 AGGASIATAINNGF
-1046 SSTLNLHSVMETEM
+1046 SSTLNLHSAMETEM
-1060 GYVKTAVDNGVSAAK
+1060 GYVKTAVDNGISAAK
-1075 TAAENGAKDVVAAFK
+1075 SAAESGAKDVVAAFK
-1090 NGVNVGSP
+1090 SGVNVGSP

-1104 MEQEMAY
+1104 MQQEMAY

-1125 TMYNV
+1125 TMYSV

-1143 NVSNMM
+1143 NVSSMLD
-1149 NTVGNLLSPLG
+1149 TVGSLLSPLG
-1160 AINTLSNIGSNIN
+1160 ALNTLSNIGSNIN
-1173 PAQSLNTAKT
+1173 PAQSLNQAKT

-1202 KEAQGLMTLALES
+1202 KEAQGLLTLALES

>member
-8 MLSINAQDNASKVFQ
+8 MLSITAQDNASKVFQ
-23 SVGSAANASLNNI
+23 SVGSAAQSSLNNI

-42 ISNSV
+42 ISNSF
-47 DSMLSSVT
+47 DNMLSSVT
-55 GKSAA
+55 GKSAS

-86 ASKLK
+86 ATKLK

-120 ATDEQIYN
+120 ATDDQIYD

-154 MDLSKGIKGTCASL
+154 MDLSKGIKGACASL

-181 GWSGEENDIEGYM
+181 GWSGEEDDIEGYM
-194 KAVQQ
+194 KAVQE

-237 KDIKQGFLDLNSATE
+237 KDIKQGFLDLNSATG
-252 GNLASGILVTVQ
+252 GNLAAGILVTVQ

-271 GASTLTQLANGA
+271 GASTITQLANGA
-283 RDLKSAWDAAGQGVT
+283 RDLKSAWDATGQGVS
-298 LLAEKFKNLTSAAE
+298 LVVQKFNDLTSAAE
-312 EASNAITIG
+312 KA
-321 GEVVQAA
+321 
-328 PTIQYAEG
+328 
-336 ATDLI
+336 
-341 PNDMFGNFVE
+341 
-351 AANANISKEEL
+351 
-362 TRAEKILESNDKE
+362 
-375 VLKFA
+375 
-380 KLIEKQND
+380 
-388 SLDDAMET
+388 DDAMDAAKVVGET
-396 LKKTGD
+396 TDVSKWLSKDVEVVGD
-402 FSKYEKEVKA
+402 FTPIADVL
-412 INKEKE
+412 KEKSDVEKDAFEKYDE
-418 NLFRY
+418 NRQKLFKEFKSSSTKVDPSDFKKDAEV
-423 IEEFGEISSLT
+423 IEDIVEDAAGM
-434 DGALDGI
+434 GAL
-441 EVADDIK
+441 A
-448 KSVKGAEDVADSV
+448 
-461 KDVSNVGKTI
+461 
-471 GAVGPE
+471 PE
-477 ATSAGVAAEEA
+477 ATAAGAGMEATSGGLSAISAGATA
-488 AVGFG
+488 
-493 SLSAGITSMLVPL
+493 MLVPL
-506 LTISVVVA
+506 LSIAVVVA
-514 IMIPIVT
+514 VMIPVVT
-521 ALAIEALACLKLIQM
+521 LLAVEALACLKLIQM

-545 IDLSKSVEGIQQL
+545 IDLTKATEGIQQL
-558 ATALAWV
+558 ATALGWV
-565 GAAMGAMT
+565 GVAMGAVT
-573 FTTVMT
+573 FTNVMT

-595 TIAVD
+595 SIAVD
-600 ALKEADTK
+600 TLKQVDGK
-608 LQELSTVSI
+608 LQELSSVSI
-617 SPDIPNKIKSI
+617 SSDTPEKLKSI

-634 VSDAMLALTSLNVT
+634 VSDAMMALTALNIT
-648 TGFSNFIAWALDFG
+648 TGFSNFIAWALHFG
-662 SVTDGLD
+662 SVTDGLE

-692 QTTANNIQNVCK
+692 ETTAKNIQNVCK
-704 SLASVGDAFKALTS
+704 SLASVGEAFEALTS

-740 ALSNVRE
+740 ALSDVRE
-747 DITKASVALSNFK
+747 DITKASVALSNFT
-760 NIAEIPQDVGAKIKK
+760 NITEIPEGVGDKIKK

-791 GLRDGSNFD
+791 GIRDSSNFD
-800 ISGLIG
+800 ISGLLG
-806 GLFGGDIQ
+806 GIFGGDIQ
-814 STLTQI
+814 STLSQI
-820 VKDINTAASTLSTLS
+820 VTDINQAATALSGLN
-835 IGDGINKDLIAK
+835 IDDGINKDLIAK

-880 TVVRNVQTA
+880 TVMSNVQTTS
-889 ADALKG
+889 DALKG

-903 ETINNIKKVASAVTE
+903 ETINNIKKVATAVTE

-926 TQLPPMDGFNPETIK
+926 TQLPPMDGFNPESIK
-941 TAVGNVKTIAT
+941 TAVGSVKTIST
-952 ELSGLSGTTLG
+952 ELSSLSGTALG
-963 EDVNGVLGS
+963 EDVNGILGS
-972 INTALQNLKNTL
+972 INTALQTLKNTL
-984 ANAGGFNAVSVNI
+984 SNAGGFNAVSVNI
-997 GAQIVAGVSSGL
+997 GSQIVAGVQTGL
-1009 SPLSSTVV
+1009 SPLSGTVV
-1017 NAVSSATNSAGSVAL
+1017 NAVSTATNSAGGAAL
-1032 SGGTSIATTINNGF
+1032 TGGTSIATMLNNGF
-1046 SSTLNLHSVMETEM
+1046 SSTLNLHSTMETEM
-1060 GYVKTAVDNGVSAAK
+1060 TYVTTAVNNGISAAK

-1090 NGVNVGSP
+1090 SGVNVGSP

-1104 MEQEMAY
+1104 ISQEMAY
-1111 TYDFIKRGGSQLTS
+1111 SYDFLKRGGSQLTS

-1143 NVSNMM
+1143 NVSGML
-1149 NTVGNLLSPLG
+1149 NTIGSLLSPIK
-1160 AINTLSNIGSNIN
+1160 AINTLSNMGSNIN
-1173 PAQSLNTAKT
+1173 PAQGLNQSKT

-1202 KEAQGLMTLALES
+1202 KEARSLMVLALES
-1215 MDNITDIQVQGG
+1215 MDNITNIQVQGG

>member
-23 SVGSAANASLNNI
+23 SVGSAAQASLNSM

-42 ISNSV
+42 ISNSM
-47 DSMLSSVT
+47 DNMLSSVT

-80 SNTSQA
+80 SNTSEA

-120 ATDEQIYN
+120 ATDDQIYG

-145 SVDLSEQAM
+145 SVELSEQAM
-154 MDLSKGIKGTCASL
+154 MDLSKGIKGACASL
-168 DQYGITVDALQKA
+168 DQYGITLDALKKA
-181 GWSGEENDIEGYM
+181 GWSGEEDDIEGYM
-194 KAVQQ
+194 KAVQE

-232 FLPQL
+232 FLPQI
-237 KDIKQGFLDLNSATE
+237 KDVKQGFLDLNDATG
-252 GNLASGILVTVQ
+252 GNLAAGILATVQ

-283 RDLKSAWDAAGQGVT
+283 RDLKSAWDAAGQGVS
-298 LLAEKFKNLTSAAE
+298 LVAQKFKDLTSAAE
-312 EASNAITIG
+312 EAKSVKDTATLINDATSHANGGGGILPEGINADATKTVVDEVDDVVKAGEPLKTIG
-321 GEVVQAA
+321 PEAA
-328 PTIQYAEG
+328 AEG
-336 ATDLI
+336 A
-341 PNDMFGNFVE
+341 
-351 AANANISKEEL
+351 AAE
-362 TRAEKILESNDKE
+362 
-375 VLKFA
+375 
-380 KLIEKQND
+380 
-388 SLDDAMET
+388 
-396 LKKTGD
+396 
-402 FSKYEKEVKA
+402 
-412 INKEKE
+412 
-418 NLFRY
+418 
-423 IEEFGEISSLT
+423 
-434 DGALDGI
+434 GA
-441 EVADDIK
+441 
-448 KSVKGAEDVADSV
+448 
-461 KDVSNVGKTI
+461 
-471 GAVGPE
+471 
-477 ATSAGVAAEEA
+477 SAG
-488 AVGFG
+488 
-493 SLSAGITSMLVPL
+493 LSGLGAGISAMLVPL
-506 LTISVVVA
+506 LTIAAVVA

-521 ALAIEALACLKLIQM
+521 ALAIEALVCLKLIQM

-545 IDLSKSVEGIQQL
+545 IDLTKATEGIQQL
-558 ATALAWV
+558 ATALGWV
-565 GAAMGAMT
+565 GVAMGAVT
-573 FTTVMT
+573 FTNVMT

-595 TIAVD
+595 SIAVD
-600 ALKEADTK
+600 TLKQVDGK
-608 LQELSTVSI
+608 LQELSSVSI
-617 SPDIPNKIKSI
+617 SSDTPEKLKSI

-634 VSDAMLALTSLNVT
+634 VSDAMMALTALNIT
-648 TGFSNFIAWALDFG
+648 TGFSNFIAWALNFG
-662 SVTDGLD
+662 SVTDGLE

-692 QTTANNIQNVCK
+692 ETTANNIQNVCK
-704 SLASVGDAFKALTS
+704 SLASVGEAFEALTS

-747 DITKASVALSNFK
+747 DITKASAALASFTDM
-760 NIAEIPQDVGAKIKK
+760 AEIPEGVGDKIKK
-775 VADTLKS
+775 VSETLKS

-791 GLRDGSNFD
+791 ALRDNTNWD
-800 ISGLIG
+800 NMMG
-806 GLFGGDIQ
+806 GIFKGTDIQ
-814 STLTQI
+814 GALQQI
-820 VKDINTAASTLSTLS
+820 VTDINTAASALSSLN
-835 IGDGINKDLIAK
+835 IGDGVNDDLIAK
-847 IKKVT
+847 IKKVI
-852 DTLSEV
+852 DTLTEV
-858 SNVASGLTSLPPMDG
+858 TNVANNLTGLPPMDG
-873 FNPESIK
+873 FDPSTIT
-880 TVVRNVQTA
+880 TVVGNVQTA

-895 LTIGETND
+895 LNIGETND

-918 VSKVMTNL
+918 VSNVMTNL

-941 TAVGNVKTIAT
+941 TAVGNVRTIAT
-952 ELSGLSGTTLG
+952 ELSNLSGTALG
-963 EDVNGVLGS
+963 EDVNGLLGS
-972 INTALQNLKNTL
+972 INTALQSLKDTL
-984 ANAGGFNAVSVNI
+984 ANAGGFNEVSVNI
-997 GAQIVAGVSSGL
+997 GSQIVSGVTSGL
-1009 SPLSSTVV
+1009 SPLG
-1017 NAVSSATNSAGSVAL
+1017 NDVSSAISDATSSAEGAAS
-1032 SGGTSIATTINNGF
+1032 SGGGSIATALNNAF
-1046 SSTLNLHSVMETEM
+1046 TSTLNLHTPMETEM
-1060 GYVKTAVDNGVSAAK
+1060 EYVKTAVDNGISAAK
-1075 TAAENGAKDVVAAFK
+1075 SAAESGAKDIVAAFK
-1090 NGVNVGSP
+1090 SGVNVGSP

-1104 MEQEMAY
+1104 MQQEMTY

-1143 NVSNMM
+1143 NVSSMM
-1149 NTVGNLLSPLG
+1149 DTVRNLLSPLG

-1173 PAQSLNTAKT
+1173 PAQSLNQAKT

-1202 KEAQGLMTLALES
+1202 KEAQGIMTLALES

>member
-23 SVGSAANASLNNI
+23 SVGSAAQASLNSM

-42 ISNSV
+42 ISNSM
-47 DSMLSSVT
+47 DNMLSSVT

-80 SNTSQA
+80 SNTSEA
-86 ASKLK
+86 ATKLK

-120 ATDEQIYN
+120 ATDDQIYD

-154 MDLSKGIKGTCASL
+154 MDLSKGIKGACASL
-168 DQYGITVDALQKA
+168 DQYGITLDALKKA
-181 GWSGEENDIEGYM
+181 GWSGEEDDIEGYM

-237 KDIKQGFLDLNSATE
+237 KDIKQGFLDLNSATG
-252 GNLASGILVTVQ
+252 GNLASRILVTVQ

-283 RDLKSAWDAAGQGVT
+283 RDLKSAWDAAGQGVG
-298 LLAEKFKNLTSAAE
+298 LIAEKFRNLTSAAE
-312 EASNAITIG
+312 DTMDTVSETADLLKEISPEDIKLAEMHGGGISGGTDFVSGMEDDAIQDMLDYQIASADGNLSKMAVL
-321 GEVVQAA
+321 EEK
-328 PTIQYAEG
+328 YDDM
-336 ATDLI
+336 DLS
-341 PNDMFGNFVE
+341 
-351 AANANISKEEL
+351 ANALKS
-362 TRAEKILESNDKE
+362 ESEIVDEALGNVKKPDGIKK
-375 VLKFA
+375 VV
-380 KLIEKQND
+380 D
-388 SLDDAMET
+388 STEDIVEDAAGM
-396 LKKTGD
+396 
-402 FSKYEKEVKA
+402 
-412 INKEKE
+412 
-418 NLFRY
+418 
-423 IEEFGEISSLT
+423 
-434 DGALDGI
+434 GAL
-441 EVADDIK
+441 A
-448 KSVKGAEDVADSV
+448 
-461 KDVSNVGKTI
+461 
-471 GAVGPE
+471 PE
-477 ATSAGVAAEEA
+477 ATAAGAGMEATSGGLSAISAGATA
-488 AVGFG
+488 
-493 SLSAGITSMLVPL
+493 MLVPL
-506 LTISVVVA
+506 LSIAVVVA
-514 IMIPIVT
+514 VMIPVVT
-521 ALAIEALACLKLIQM
+521 LLAIEALACLKLIQM

-545 IDLSKSVEGIQQL
+545 IDLTKATEGIQQL
-558 ATALAWV
+558 ATALGWV
-565 GAAMGAMT
+565 GVAMGAVT
-573 FTTVMT
+573 FTNVMT
-579 GLAVITSGFL
+579 GLAVLTSGFL

-595 TIAVD
+595 SIAVD
-600 ALKEADTK
+600 TLKQVDGK
-608 LQELSTVSI
+608 LQELSSVSI
-617 SPDIPNKIKSI
+617 SSDTPEKLKSI

-634 VSDAMLALTSLNVT
+634 VSDAMMALTALNIT
-648 TGFSNFIAWALDFG
+648 TGFSNFIAWALNFG
-662 SVTDGLD
+662 SVTDGLE

-692 QTTANNIQNVCK
+692 ETTANNIQNVCK

-747 DITKASVALSNFK
+747 DITKASAALASFT
-760 NIAEIPQDVGAKIKK
+760 NITPIPEGVGEKVKK
-775 VADTLKS
+775 VSETLKS

-791 GLRDGSNFD
+791 ALRDNTNWD
-800 ISGLIG
+800 NMMG
-806 GLFGGDIQ
+806 GIFKGTDIQ
-814 STLTQI
+814 GALQQI
-820 VKDINTAASTLSTLS
+820 VTDINTAASALSGLN
-835 IGDGINKDLIAK
+835 IGDGVNKDLIAK

-852 DTLSEV
+852 DTITEV
-858 SNVASGLTSLPPMDG
+858 SNVASSLTSLPPMDG
-873 FNPESIK
+873 FDPSKIT
-880 TVVRNVQTA
+880 TVVGNVQTA

-895 LTIGETND
+895 LNIGETND

-918 VSKVMTNL
+918 VSNVMTNL
-926 TQLPPMDGFNPETIK
+926 TQLPPMDGFNPESIK
-941 TAVGNVKTIAT
+941 NAVGNVKTIAT
-952 ELSGLSGTTLG
+952 QLSGLSGTALG

-972 INTALQNLKNTL
+972 INTALQTLKNTL
-984 ANAGGFNAVSVNI
+984 ANAGGFNEVSVNI
-997 GAQIVAGVSSGL
+997 GSQIVSGVRSGL
-1009 SPLSSTVV
+1009 SPLSGTVTT
-1017 NAVSSATNSAGSVAL
+1017 AVSTATNSAGSAAL
-1032 SGGTSIATTINNGF
+1032 AGGASIATAINNGF
-1046 SSTLNLHSVMETEM
+1046 SSTLNLHSAMETEM
-1060 GYVKTAVDNGVSAAK
+1060 GYVKTAVDNGISAAK
-1075 TAAENGAKDVVAAFK
+1075 SAAESGAKDVVAAFK
-1090 NGVNVGSP
+1090 SGVNVGSP

-1104 MEQEMAY
+1104 MQQEMAY

-1125 TMYNV
+1125 TMYSV

-1143 NVSNMM
+1143 NVSSMLD
-1149 NTVGNLLSPLG
+1149 TVGSLLSPLG
-1160 AINTLSNIGSNIN
+1160 ALNTLSNIGSNIN
-1173 PAQSLNTAKT
+1173 PAQSLNQAKT

-1202 KEAQGLMTLALES
+1202 KEAQGLLTLALES

>member
-23 SVGSAANASLNNI
+23 SVGSAAQASLNSM

-42 ISNSV
+42 ISNSM
-47 DSMLSSVT
+47 DNMLSSVT

-80 SNTSQA
+80 SNTSEA

-120 ATDEQIYN
+120 ATDDQIYG

-145 SVDLSEQAM
+145 SVELSEQAM
-154 MDLSKGIKGTCASL
+154 MDLSKGIKGACASL
-168 DQYGITVDALQKA
+168 DQYGITLDALKKA
-181 GWSGEENDIEGYM
+181 GWSGEEDDIEGYM

-232 FLPQL
+232 FLPQI
-237 KDIKQGFLDLNSATE
+237 KDVKQGFLDLNDATG
-252 GNLASGILVTVQ
+252 GNLAAGILATVQ

-283 RDLKSAWDAAGQGVT
+283 RDLKSAWDAAGQGVS
-298 LLAEKFKNLTSAAE
+298 LVAQKFKDLTSAAE
-312 EASNAITIG
+312 EAKSVKDTATLINDAASHANGGWGILPEGINADATKTVVDEVDDVVKAGEPLKTIG
-321 GEVVQAA
+321 PEAA
-328 PTIQYAEG
+328 AEG
-336 ATDLI
+336 A
-341 PNDMFGNFVE
+341 
-351 AANANISKEEL
+351 AAE
-362 TRAEKILESNDKE
+362 
-375 VLKFA
+375 
-380 KLIEKQND
+380 
-388 SLDDAMET
+388 
-396 LKKTGD
+396 
-402 FSKYEKEVKA
+402 
-412 INKEKE
+412 
-418 NLFRY
+418 
-423 IEEFGEISSLT
+423 
-434 DGALDGI
+434 GA
-441 EVADDIK
+441 
-448 KSVKGAEDVADSV
+448 
-461 KDVSNVGKTI
+461 
-471 GAVGPE
+471 
-477 ATSAGVAAEEA
+477 SAG
-488 AVGFG
+488 
-493 SLSAGITSMLVPL
+493 LSGLGAGISAMLVPL
-506 LTISVVVA
+506 LTIAAVVA

-521 ALAIEALACLKLIQM
+521 ALAIEALVCLKLIQM

-545 IDLSKSVEGIQQL
+545 IDLTKATEGIQQL
-558 ATALAWV
+558 ATALGWV
-565 GAAMGAMT
+565 GVAMGAVT
-573 FTTVMT
+573 FTNVMT

-595 TIAVD
+595 SIAVD
-600 ALKEADTK
+600 TLKQVDGK
-608 LQELSTVSI
+608 LQELSSVSI
-617 SPDIPNKIKSI
+617 SSDTPEKLKSI

-634 VSDAMLALTSLNVT
+634 VSDAMMALTALNIT
-648 TGFSNFIAWALDFG
+648 TGFSNFIAWALNFG
-662 SVTDGLD
+662 SVTDGLE

-692 QTTANNIQNVCK
+692 ETTANNIQNVCK
-704 SLASVGDAFKALTS
+704 SLASVGEAFEALTS

-747 DITKASVALSNFK
+747 DITKASAALASFTDM
-760 NIAEIPQDVGAKIKK
+760 AEIPEGVGDKIKK
-775 VADTLKS
+775 VSETLKS

-791 GLRDGSNFD
+791 ALRDNTNWD
-800 ISGLIG
+800 NMMG
-806 GLFGGDIQ
+806 GIFKGTDIQ
-814 STLTQI
+814 GALQQI
-820 VKDINTAASTLSTLS
+820 VTDINTAASALSSLN
-835 IGDGINKDLIAK
+835 IGDGVNDDLIAK
-847 IKKVT
+847 IKKVI
-852 DTLSEV
+852 DTLTEV
-858 SNVASGLTSLPPMDG
+858 TNVANNLTGLPPMDG
-873 FNPESIK
+873 FDPSTIT
-880 TVVRNVQTA
+880 TVVGNVQTA

-895 LTIGETND
+895 LNIGETND

-918 VSKVMTNL
+918 VSNVMTNL

-941 TAVGNVKTIAT
+941 TAVGNVRTIAT
-952 ELSGLSGTTLG
+952 ELSNLSGTALG
-963 EDVNGVLGS
+963 EDVNGLLGS
-972 INTALQNLKNTL
+972 INTALQSLKDTL
-984 ANAGGFNAVSVNI
+984 ANAGGFNEVSVNI
-997 GAQIVAGVSSGL
+997 GSQIVSGVTSGL
-1009 SPLSSTVV
+1009 SPLG
-1017 NAVSSATNSAGSVAL
+1017 NAVSSAISDATSSAEGAAS
-1032 SGGTSIATTINNGF
+1032 SGGGSIATALNNAF
-1046 SSTLNLHSVMETEM
+1046 TSTLNLHTPMETEM
-1060 GYVKTAVDNGVSAAK
+1060 EYVKTAVDNGISAAK
-1075 TAAENGAKDVVAAFK
+1075 SAAESGAKDIVAAFK
-1090 NGVNVGSP
+1090 SGVNVGSP

-1104 MEQEMAY
+1104 MQQEMTY

-1130 AKNMVSSFGNPSL
+1130 AKNMVSSFGNPRL
-1143 NVSNMM
+1143 NVSSMM
-1149 NTVGNLLSPLG
+1149 DTVRNLLSPLG

-1173 PAQSLNTAKT
+1173 PAQSLNQAKT
-1183 IIMNFQSG
+1183 IVMNFQSG

>member
-23 SVGSAANASLNNI
+23 SVGSAAQASLNSM

-42 ISNSV
+42 ISNSM
-47 DSMLSSVT
+47 DNMLSSVT

-80 SNTSQA
+80 SNTSEA

-120 ATDEQIYN
+120 ATDDQIYG

-145 SVDLSEQAM
+145 SVELSEQAM
-154 MDLSKGIKGTCASL
+154 MDLSKGIKGACASL
-168 DQYGITVDALQKA
+168 DQYGITLDALKKA
-181 GWSGEENDIEGYM
+181 GWSGEEDDIEGYM

-232 FLPQL
+232 FLPQI
-237 KDIKQGFLDLNSATE
+237 KDVKQGFLDLNDATG
-252 GNLASGILVTVQ
+252 GNLAAGILATVQ

-283 RDLKSAWDAAGQGVT
+283 RDLKSAWDAAGQGVG
-298 LLAEKFKNLTSAAE
+298 LIAEKFRNLTTAAE
-312 EASNAITIG
+312 ETVDTVSETA
-321 GEVVQAA
+321 
-328 PTIQYAEG
+328 
-336 ATDLI
+336 
-341 PNDMFGNFVE
+341 
-351 AANANISKEEL
+351 
-362 TRAEKILESNDKE
+362 E
-375 VLKFA
+375 VLKEISPEDI
-380 KLIEKQND
+380 KLAEMHGGGISGGTDFVSGME
-388 SLDDAMET
+388 DDAIQDMLDYQIASADGNLSKMAVLEEKYDDMDLSAIA
-396 LKKTGD
+396 LKSESEIVDEALGN
-402 FSKYEKEVKA
+402 VK
-412 INKEKE
+412 KP
-418 NLFRY
+418 
-423 IEEFGEISSLT
+423 
-434 DGALDGI
+434 DGI
-441 EVADDIK
+441 KKVVDSTEDI
-448 KSVKGAEDVADSV
+448 VEDAAGMS
-461 KDVSNVGKTI
+461 
-471 GAVGPE
+471 ALAPE
-477 ATSAGVAAEEA
+477 ATAAGAGMEATSGGLSAISAGATA
-488 AVGFG
+488 
-493 SLSAGITSMLVPL
+493 MLVPL
-506 LTISVVVA
+506 LSIAVVVA
-514 IMIPIVT
+514 VMIPVVT
-521 ALAIEALACLKLIQM
+521 LLAVEALACLKLIQM

-545 IDLSKSVEGIQQL
+545 IDLTKATEGIQQL
-558 ATALAWV
+558 ATALGWV
-565 GAAMGAMT
+565 GVAMGAVT
-573 FTTVMT
+573 FTNVMT

-595 TIAVD
+595 SIAVD
-600 ALKEADTK
+600 TLKQVDGK
-608 LQELSTVSI
+608 LQELSSVSI
-617 SPDIPNKIKSI
+617 SSDTPEKLKSI

-634 VSDAMLALTSLNVT
+634 VSDAMMALTALNIT
-648 TGFSNFIAWALDFG
+648 TGFSNFIAWALNFG
-662 SVTDGLD
+662 SVTDGLE

-692 QTTANNIQNVCK
+692 ETTANNIQNVCK
-704 SLASVGDAFKALTS
+704 SLASVGEAFEALTS

-747 DITKASVALSNFK
+747 DITKASAALASFTDM
-760 NIAEIPQDVGAKIKK
+760 AEIPEGVGDKIKK
-775 VADTLKS
+775 VSETLKS

-791 GLRDGSNFD
+791 ALRDNTNWD
-800 ISGLIG
+800 NMMG
-806 GLFGGDIQ
+806 GIFKGTDIQ
-814 STLTQI
+814 GALQQI
-820 VKDINTAASTLSTLS
+820 VTDINTAASALSSLN
-835 IGDGINKDLIAK
+835 IGDGVNDDLIAK
-847 IKKVT
+847 IKKVI
-852 DTLSEV
+852 DTLTEV
-858 SNVASGLTSLPPMDG
+858 TNVANNLTGLPPMDG
-873 FNPESIK
+873 FDPSNIT
-880 TVVRNVQTA
+880 TVVGNVQTA

-895 LTIGETND
+895 LNIGETND

-918 VSKVMTNL
+918 VSNVMTNL

-941 TAVGNVKTIAT
+941 TAVGNVRTIAT
-952 ELSGLSGTTLG
+952 ELSNLSGTALG
-963 EDVNGVLGS
+963 EDVNGLLGS
-972 INTALQNLKNTL
+972 INTALQSLKDTL
-984 ANAGGFNAVSVNI
+984 ANAGGFNEVSVNI
-997 GAQIVAGVSSGL
+997 GSQIVSGVTSGL
-1009 SPLSSTVV
+1009 SPLG
-1017 NAVSSATNSAGSVAL
+1017 NAVSSAISDATSSAEGAAS
-1032 SGGTSIATTINNGF
+1032 SGGGSIATALNNAF
-1046 SSTLNLHSVMETEM
+1046 TSTLNLHTPMETEM
-1060 GYVKTAVDNGVSAAK
+1060 EYVKTAVDNGISAAK
-1075 TAAENGAKDVVAAFK
+1075 SAAESGAKDIVAAFK
-1090 NGVNVGSP
+1090 SGVNVGSP

-1104 MEQEMAY
+1104 MQQEMTY

-1130 AKNMVSSFGNPSL
+1130 AKNMVSSFGNPRL
-1143 NVSNMM
+1143 NVSSMM
-1149 NTVGNLLSPLG
+1149 DTVRNLLSPLG

-1173 PAQSLNTAKT
+1173 PAQSLNQAKT
-1183 IIMNFQSG
+1183 IVMNFQSG

>member
-8 MLSINAQDNASKVFQ
+8 MLSINA
-23 SVGSAANASLNNI
+23 SAAQASLNSM

-42 ISNSV
+42 ISNSM
-47 DSMLSSVT
+47 DNMLSSVT

-80 SNTSQA
+80 SNTSEA

-120 ATDEQIYN
+120 ATDDQIYG

-145 SVDLSEQAM
+145 SVELSEQAM
-154 MDLSKGIKGTCASL
+154 MDLSKGIKGACASL
-168 DQYGITVDALQKA
+168 DQYGITLDALKKA
-181 GWSGEENDIEGYM
+181 GWSGEEDDIEGYM

-232 FLPQL
+232 FLPQI
-237 KDIKQGFLDLNSATE
+237 KDVKQGFLDLNDATG
-252 GNLASGILVTVQ
+252 GNLAAGILATVQ

-283 RDLKSAWDAAGQGVT
+283 RDLKSAWDAAGQGVS
-298 LLAEKFKNLTSAAE
+298 LVAQKFKDLTSAAE
-312 EASNAITIG
+312 EAKSVKDTATLINDATSHANGGGGILPEGINADATKTVVDEVDDVVKAGEPLKTIG
-321 GEVVQAA
+321 PEAA
-328 PTIQYAEG
+328 AEG
-336 ATDLI
+336 A
-341 PNDMFGNFVE
+341 
-351 AANANISKEEL
+351 AAE
-362 TRAEKILESNDKE
+362 
-375 VLKFA
+375 
-380 KLIEKQND
+380 
-388 SLDDAMET
+388 
-396 LKKTGD
+396 
-402 FSKYEKEVKA
+402 
-412 INKEKE
+412 
-418 NLFRY
+418 
-423 IEEFGEISSLT
+423 
-434 DGALDGI
+434 GA
-441 EVADDIK
+441 
-448 KSVKGAEDVADSV
+448 
-461 KDVSNVGKTI
+461 
-471 GAVGPE
+471 
-477 ATSAGVAAEEA
+477 SAG
-488 AVGFG
+488 
-493 SLSAGITSMLVPL
+493 LSGLGAGISAMLVPL
-506 LTISVVVA
+506 LTIAAVVA

-521 ALAIEALACLKLIQM
+521 ALAIEALVCLKLIQM

-545 IDLSKSVEGIQQL
+545 IDLTKATEGIQQL
-558 ATALAWV
+558 ATALGWV
-565 GAAMGAMT
+565 GVAMGAVT
-573 FTTVMT
+573 FTNVMT

-595 TIAVD
+595 SIAVD
-600 ALKEADTK
+600 TLKQVDGK
-608 LQELSTVSI
+608 LQELSSVSI
-617 SPDIPNKIKSI
+617 SSDTPEKLKSI

-634 VSDAMLALTSLNVT
+634 VSDAMMALTALNIT
-648 TGFSNFIAWALDFG
+648 TGFSNFIAWALNFG
-662 SVTDGLD
+662 SVTDGLE

-692 QTTANNIQNVCK
+692 ETTANNIQNVCK
-704 SLASVGDAFKALTS
+704 SLASVGEAFEALTS

-747 DITKASVALSNFK
+747 DITKASAALASFTDM
-760 NIAEIPQDVGAKIKK
+760 AEIPEGVGDKIKK
-775 VADTLKS
+775 VSETLKS

-791 GLRDGSNFD
+791 ALRDNTNWD
-800 ISGLIG
+800 NMMG
-806 GLFGGDIQ
+806 GIFKGTDIQ
-814 STLTQI
+814 GALQQI
-820 VKDINTAASTLSTLS
+820 VTDINTAASALSSLN
-835 IGDGINKDLIAK
+835 IGDGVNDDLIAK
-847 IKKVT
+847 IKKVI
-852 DTLSEV
+852 DTLTEV
-858 SNVASGLTSLPPMDG
+858 TNVANNLTGLPPMDG
-873 FNPESIK
+873 FDPSTIT
-880 TVVRNVQTA
+880 TVVGNVQTA

-895 LTIGETND
+895 LNIGETND

-918 VSKVMTNL
+918 VSNVMTNL

-941 TAVGNVKTIAT
+941 TAVGNVRTIAT
-952 ELSGLSGTTLG
+952 ELSNLSGTALG
-963 EDVNGVLGS
+963 EDVNGLLGS
-972 INTALQNLKNTL
+972 INTALQSLKDTL
-984 ANAGGFNAVSVNI
+984 ANAGGFNEVSVNI
-997 GAQIVAGVSSGL
+997 GSQIVSGVTSGL
-1009 SPLSSTVV
+1009 SPLG
-1017 NAVSSATNSAGSVAL
+1017 NAVSSAISDATSSAEGAAS
-1032 SGGTSIATTINNGF
+1032 SGGGSIATALNNAF
-1046 SSTLNLHSVMETEM
+1046 TSTLNLHTPMETEM
-1060 GYVKTAVDNGVSAAK
+1060 EYVKTAVDNGISAAK
-1075 TAAENGAKDVVAAFK
+1075 SAAESGAKDIVAAFQS
-1090 NGVNVGSP
+1090 GLHVGSP

-1104 MEQEMAY
+1104 MQQEMTY

-1143 NVSNMM
+1143 NVSSMM
-1149 NTVGNLLSPLG
+1149 DTVRNLLSPLS

-1173 PAQSLNTAKT
+1173 PAQSLNQAKT

>member
-23 SVGSAANASLNNI
+23 SVGSAAQASLNSM

-42 ISNSV
+42 ISNSM
-47 DSMLSSVT
+47 DNMLSSVT

-80 SNTSQA
+80 SNTSEA
-86 ASKLK
+86 ATKLK

-120 ATDEQIYN
+120 ATDDQIYD

-154 MDLSKGIKGTCASL
+154 MDLSKGIKGACASL
-168 DQYGITVDALQKA
+168 DQYGITLDALKKA
-181 GWSGEENDIEGYM
+181 GWSGEEDDIEGYM

-237 KDIKQGFLDLNSATE
+237 KDIKQGFLDLNSATG

-283 RDLKSAWDAAGQGVT
+283 RDLKSAWDAAGQGVG
-298 LLAEKFKNLTSAAE
+298 LIAEKFRNLTSAAE
-312 EASNAITIG
+312 DTMDTVSETADLLKEISPEDIKLAEMHGGGISGGTDFVSGMEDDAIQDMLDYQIASADGNLSKMAVL
-321 GEVVQAA
+321 EEK
-328 PTIQYAEG
+328 YDDM
-336 ATDLI
+336 DLS
-341 PNDMFGNFVE
+341 
-351 AANANISKEEL
+351 ANALKS
-362 TRAEKILESNDKE
+362 ESEIVDEALGNVKKPDGIKK
-375 VLKFA
+375 VV
-380 KLIEKQND
+380 D
-388 SLDDAMET
+388 STEDIVEDAAGM
-396 LKKTGD
+396 
-402 FSKYEKEVKA
+402 
-412 INKEKE
+412 
-418 NLFRY
+418 
-423 IEEFGEISSLT
+423 
-434 DGALDGI
+434 GAL
-441 EVADDIK
+441 A
-448 KSVKGAEDVADSV
+448 
-461 KDVSNVGKTI
+461 
-471 GAVGPE
+471 PE
-477 ATSAGVAAEEA
+477 ATAAGAGMEATSGGLSAISAGATA
-488 AVGFG
+488 
-493 SLSAGITSMLVPL
+493 MLVPL
-506 LTISVVVA
+506 LSIAVVVA
-514 IMIPIVT
+514 VMIPVVT
-521 ALAIEALACLKLIQM
+521 LLAIEALACLKLIQM

-545 IDLSKSVEGIQQL
+545 IDLTKATEGIQQL
-558 ATALAWV
+558 ATALGWV
-565 GAAMGAMT
+565 GVAMGAVT
-573 FTTVMT
+573 FTNVMT
-579 GLAVITSGFL
+579 GLAVLTSGFL

-595 TIAVD
+595 SIAVD
-600 ALKEADTK
+600 TLKQVDGK
-608 LQELSTVSI
+608 LQELSSVSI
-617 SPDIPNKIKSI
+617 SSDTPEKLKSI

-634 VSDAMLALTSLNVT
+634 VSDAMMALTALNIT
-648 TGFSNFIAWALDFG
+648 TGFSNFIAWALNFG
-662 SVTDGLD
+662 SVTDGLE

-692 QTTANNIQNVCK
+692 ETTANNIQNVCK

-747 DITKASVALSNFK
+747 DITKASAALASFT
-760 NIAEIPQDVGAKIKK
+760 NITPIPEGVGEKVKK
-775 VADTLKS
+775 VSETLKS

-791 GLRDGSNFD
+791 ALRDNTNWD
-800 ISGLIG
+800 NMMG
-806 GLFGGDIQ
+806 GIFKGTDIQ
-814 STLTQI
+814 GALQQI
-820 VKDINTAASTLSTLS
+820 VTDINTAASALSSLN
-835 IGDGINKDLIAK
+835 IGDGVNKDLIAK

-852 DTLSEV
+852 DTITEV
-858 SNVASGLTSLPPMDG
+858 SNVASSLTSLPPMDG
-873 FNPESIK
+873 FDPSKIT
-880 TVVRNVQTA
+880 TVVGNVQTA

-926 TQLPPMDGFNPETIK
+926 TQLPPMDGFNPESIK
-941 TAVGNVKTIAT
+941 NAVGNVKTIAT
-952 ELSGLSGTTLG
+952 QLSGLSGTALG

-972 INTALQNLKNTL
+972 INTALQTLKNTL
-984 ANAGGFNAVSVNI
+984 ANAGGFNEVSVNI
-997 GAQIVAGVSSGL
+997 GSQIVSGVRSGL
-1009 SPLSSTVV
+1009 SPLSGTVTT
-1017 NAVSSATNSAGSVAL
+1017 AVSTATNSAGSAAL
-1032 SGGTSIATTINNGF
+1032 AGGASIATAINNGF

-1060 GYVKTAVDNGVSAAK
+1060 SYVKTAVDNGISAAK
-1075 TAAENGAKDVVAAFK
+1075 SAAESGAKDVVAAFK
-1090 NGVNVGSP
+1090 SGVHVGSP

-1104 MEQEMAY
+1104 MQQEMAY

-1125 TMYNV
+1125 TMYSV

-1143 NVSNMM
+1143 NVSSMLD
-1149 NTVGNLLSPLG
+1149 TVGSLLSPLG
-1160 AINTLSNIGSNIN
+1160 ALNTLSNIGSNIN
-1173 PAQSLNTAKT
+1173 PAQSLNQAKT

>member
-23 SVGSAANASLNNI
+23 SVGSAAQASLNSM

-42 ISNSV
+42 ISNSM
-47 DSMLSSVT
+47 DNMLSSVT

-80 SNTSQA
+80 SNTSEA

-120 ATDEQIYN
+120 ATDDQIYG

-145 SVDLSEQAM
+145 SVELSEQAM
-154 MDLSKGIKGTCASL
+154 MDLSKGIKGACASL
-168 DQYGITVDALQKA
+168 DQYGITLDALKKA
-181 GWSGEENDIEGYM
+181 GWSGEEDDIEGYM

-232 FLPQL
+232 FLPQI
-237 KDIKQGFLDLNSATE
+237 KDVKQGFLDLNDATG
-252 GNLASGILVTVQ
+252 GNLAAGILATVQ
-264 GIDMLSQ
+264 GVDMLSQ

-283 RDLKSAWDAAGQGVT
+283 RDLKSAWDAAGQGVG
-298 LLAEKFKNLTSAAE
+298 LIAEKFRNLTTAAE
-312 EASNAITIG
+312 ETVDTVSETAELLKGISPEDIKLAEMHGGGISGGTDFVSGMEDDAIQDMLDYQIASADGNLSKMAVL
-321 GEVVQAA
+321 EEK
-328 PTIQYAEG
+328 YDDM
-336 ATDLI
+336 DLS
-341 PNDMFGNFVE
+341 
-351 AANANISKEEL
+351 ANALKS
-362 TRAEKILESNDKE
+362 ESEIVDEALGN
-375 VLKFA
+375 V
-380 KLIEKQND
+380 
-388 SLDDAMET
+388 
-396 LKKTGD
+396 KKP
-402 FSKYEKEVKA
+402 
-412 INKEKE
+412 
-418 NLFRY
+418 
-423 IEEFGEISSLT
+423 
-434 DGALDGI
+434 DGI
-441 EVADDIK
+441 KKVVDSTEDI
-448 KSVKGAEDVADSV
+448 VEDAAGMS
-461 KDVSNVGKTI
+461 
-471 GAVGPE
+471 ALAPE
-477 ATSAGVAAEEA
+477 ATAAGAGMEATSGGLSAISAGATA
-488 AVGFG
+488 
-493 SLSAGITSMLVPL
+493 MLVPL
-506 LTISVVVA
+506 LSIAVVVA
-514 IMIPIVT
+514 VMIPVVT
-521 ALAIEALACLKLIQM
+521 LLAVEALACLKLIQM

-545 IDLSKSVEGIQQL
+545 IDLTKATEGIQQL
-558 ATALAWV
+558 ATALGWV
-565 GAAMGAMT
+565 GVAMGAVT
-573 FTTVMT
+573 FTNVMT

-595 TIAVD
+595 SIAVD
-600 ALKEADTK
+600 TLKQVDGK
-608 LQELSTVSI
+608 LQELSSVSI
-617 SPDIPNKIKSI
+617 SSDTPEKLKSI

-634 VSDAMLALTSLNVT
+634 VSDAMMALTALNIT
-648 TGFSNFIAWALDFG
+648 TGFSNFIAWALNFG
-662 SVTDGLD
+662 SVTDGLE

-692 QTTANNIQNVCK
+692 ETTANNIQNVCK
-704 SLASVGDAFKALTS
+704 SLASVGEAFEALTS

-747 DITKASVALSNFK
+747 DITKASAALASFTDM
-760 NIAEIPQDVGAKIKK
+760 AEIPEGVGDKIKK
-775 VADTLKS
+775 VSETLKS

-791 GLRDGSNFD
+791 ALRDNTNWD
-800 ISGLIG
+800 NMMG
-806 GLFGGDIQ
+806 GIFKGTDIQ
-814 STLTQI
+814 GALQQI
-820 VKDINTAASTLSTLS
+820 VTDINTAASALSSLN
-835 IGDGINKDLIAK
+835 IGDGVNDDLIAK
-847 IKKVT
+847 IKKVI
-852 DTLSEV
+852 DTLTEV
-858 SNVASGLTSLPPMDG
+858 TNVANNLTGLPPMDG
-873 FNPESIK
+873 FDPSNIT
-880 TVVRNVQTA
+880 TVVGNVQTA

-895 LTIGETND
+895 LNIGETND

-918 VSKVMTNL
+918 VSNVMTNL

-941 TAVGNVKTIAT
+941 TAVGNVRTIAT
-952 ELSGLSGTTLG
+952 ELSNLSGTALG
-963 EDVNGVLGS
+963 EDVNGLLGS
-972 INTALQNLKNTL
+972 INTALQSLKDTL
-984 ANAGGFNAVSVNI
+984 ANAGGFNEVSVNI
-997 GAQIVAGVSSGL
+997 GSQIVSGVTSGL
-1009 SPLSSTVV
+1009 SPLG
-1017 NAVSSATNSAGSVAL
+1017 NAVSSAISDATSSAEGAAS
-1032 SGGTSIATTINNGF
+1032 SGGGSIATALNNAF
-1046 SSTLNLHSVMETEM
+1046 TSTLNLHTPMETEM
-1060 GYVKTAVDNGVSAAK
+1060 EYVKTAVDNGISAAK
-1075 TAAENGAKDVVAAFK
+1075 SAAESGAKDIVAAFK
-1090 NGVNVGSP
+1090 SGVNVGSP

-1104 MEQEMAY
+1104 MQQEMTY

-1143 NVSNMM
+1143 NVSSMM
-1149 NTVGNLLSPLG
+1149 DTVRNLLSPLG

-1173 PAQSLNTAKT
+1173 PAQSLNQAKT

-1202 KEAQGLMTLALES
+1202 KEAQGIMTLALES

>member
-23 SVGSAANASLNNI
+23 SVGSAAQASLNSM

-42 ISNSV
+42 ISNSM
-47 DSMLSSVT
+47 DNMLSSVT

-80 SNTSQA
+80 SNTSEA

-120 ATDEQIYN
+120 ATDDQIYG

-145 SVDLSEQAM
+145 SVELSEQAM
-154 MDLSKGIKGTCASL
+154 MDLSKGIKGACASL
-168 DQYGITVDALQKA
+168 DQYGITLDALKKA
-181 GWSGEENDIEGYM
+181 GWSGEEDDIEGYM

-232 FLPQL
+232 FLPQI
-237 KDIKQGFLDLNSATE
+237 KDVKQGFLDLNDATG
-252 GNLASGILVTVQ
+252 GNLAAGILATVQ

-283 RDLKSAWDAAGQGVT
+283 RDLKSAWDEAGQGVS
-298 LLAEKFKNLTSAAE
+298 LVAQKFKDLTSAAE
-312 EASNAITIG
+312 EAKSVKDTATLINDAASHANGGWGILPEGINADATKTVVDEVDDVVKAGEPLKTIG
-321 GEVVQAA
+321 PEAA
-328 PTIQYAEG
+328 AEG
-336 ATDLI
+336 A
-341 PNDMFGNFVE
+341 
-351 AANANISKEEL
+351 AAE
-362 TRAEKILESNDKE
+362 
-375 VLKFA
+375 
-380 KLIEKQND
+380 
-388 SLDDAMET
+388 
-396 LKKTGD
+396 
-402 FSKYEKEVKA
+402 
-412 INKEKE
+412 
-418 NLFRY
+418 
-423 IEEFGEISSLT
+423 
-434 DGALDGI
+434 GA
-441 EVADDIK
+441 
-448 KSVKGAEDVADSV
+448 
-461 KDVSNVGKTI
+461 
-471 GAVGPE
+471 
-477 ATSAGVAAEEA
+477 SAG
-488 AVGFG
+488 
-493 SLSAGITSMLVPL
+493 LSGLGAGISAMLVPL
-506 LTISVVVA
+506 LTIAAVVA

-521 ALAIEALACLKLIQM
+521 ALAIEALVCLKLIQM

-545 IDLSKSVEGIQQL
+545 IDLTKATEGIQQL
-558 ATALAWV
+558 ATALGWV
-565 GAAMGAMT
+565 GVAMGAVT
-573 FTTVMT
+573 FTNVMT

-595 TIAVD
+595 SIAVD
-600 ALKEADTK
+600 TLKQVDGK
-608 LQELSTVSI
+608 LQELSSVSI
-617 SPDIPNKIKSI
+617 SSDTPEKLKSI

-634 VSDAMLALTSLNVT
+634 VSDAMMALTALNIT
-648 TGFSNFIAWALDFG
+648 TGFSNFIAWALNFG
-662 SVTDGLD
+662 SVTDGLE

-692 QTTANNIQNVCK
+692 ETTANNIQNVCK
-704 SLASVGDAFKALTS
+704 SLASVGEAFEALTS

-747 DITKASVALSNFK
+747 DITKASAALASFTDM
-760 NIAEIPQDVGAKIKK
+760 AEIPEGVGDKIKK
-775 VADTLKS
+775 VSETLKS

-791 GLRDGSNFD
+791 ALRDNTNWD
-800 ISGLIG
+800 NMMG
-806 GLFGGDIQ
+806 GIFKGTDIQ
-814 STLTQI
+814 GALQQI
-820 VKDINTAASTLSTLS
+820 VTDINTAASALSSLN
-835 IGDGINKDLIAK
+835 IGDGVNDDLIAK
-847 IKKVT
+847 IKKVI
-852 DTLSEV
+852 DTLTEV
-858 SNVASGLTSLPPMDG
+858 TNVANNLTGLPPMDG
-873 FNPESIK
+873 FDPSTIT
-880 TVVRNVQTA
+880 TVVGNVQTA

-895 LTIGETND
+895 LNIGETND

-918 VSKVMTNL
+918 VSNVMTNL

-941 TAVGNVKTIAT
+941 TAVGNVRTIAT
-952 ELSGLSGTTLG
+952 ELSNLSGTALG
-963 EDVNGVLGS
+963 EDVNGLLGS
-972 INTALQNLKNTL
+972 INTALQSLKDTL
-984 ANAGGFNAVSVNI
+984 ANAGGFNEVSVNI
-997 GAQIVAGVSSGL
+997 GSQIVSGVTSGL
-1009 SPLSSTVV
+1009 SPLG
-1017 NAVSSATNSAGSVAL
+1017 NAVSSAISDATSSAEGAAS
-1032 SGGTSIATTINNGF
+1032 SGGGSIATALNNAF
-1046 SSTLNLHSVMETEM
+1046 TSTLNLHTPMETEM
-1060 GYVKTAVDNGVSAAK
+1060 EYVKTAVDNGISAAK
-1075 TAAENGAKDVVAAFK
+1075 SAAESGAKDIVAAFQS
-1090 NGVNVGSP
+1090 GLHVGSP

-1104 MEQEMAY
+1104 MQQEMTY

-1143 NVSNMM
+1143 NVSSMM
-1149 NTVGNLLSPLG
+1149 DTVRNLLSPLG

-1173 PAQSLNTAKT
+1173 PAQSLNQAKT
-1183 IIMNFQSG
+1183 IVMNFQSG

>member
-8 MLSINAQDNASKVFQ
+8 MLSITAQDNASKVFQ
-23 SVGSAANASLNNI
+23 SVGSAAQSSLNNI

-42 ISNSV
+42 ISNSF
-47 DSMLSSVT
+47 DNMLSSVT
-55 GKSAA
+55 GKSAS

-86 ASKLK
+86 ATKLK

-120 ATDEQIYN
+120 ATDDQIYD

-154 MDLSKGIKGTCASL
+154 MDLSKGIKGACASL

-181 GWSGEENDIEGYM
+181 GWSGEEDDIEGYM
-194 KAVQQ
+194 KAVQE

-237 KDIKQGFLDLNSATE
+237 KDIKQGFLDLNSATG
-252 GNLASGILVTVQ
+252 GNLAAGILVTVQ

-271 GASTLTQLANGA
+271 GASTITQLANGA
-283 RDLKSAWDAAGQGVT
+283 RDLKSAWDAAGQGVG
-298 LLAEKFKNLTSAAE
+298 LIAEKFRNLTSAAE
-312 EASNAITIG
+312 DTMDTVSETADLLKEISPEDIKLAEMHGGGISGGTDFVSGMEDDAIQDMLDYQIASADGNLSKMAVL
-321 GEVVQAA
+321 EEK
-328 PTIQYAEG
+328 YDDM
-336 ATDLI
+336 DLS
-341 PNDMFGNFVE
+341 
-351 AANANISKEEL
+351 ANALKS
-362 TRAEKILESNDKE
+362 ESEIVDEALGN
-375 VLKFA
+375 V
-380 KLIEKQND
+380 
-388 SLDDAMET
+388 
-396 LKKTGD
+396 KKP
-402 FSKYEKEVKA
+402 
-412 INKEKE
+412 
-418 NLFRY
+418 
-423 IEEFGEISSLT
+423 
-434 DGALDGI
+434 DGI
-441 EVADDIK
+441 KKVVDSTEDI
-448 KSVKGAEDVADSV
+448 VEDAAGMS
-461 KDVSNVGKTI
+461 
-471 GAVGPE
+471 ALAPE
-477 ATSAGVAAEEA
+477 ATAAGAGMEATSGGLSAISAGATA
-488 AVGFG
+488 
-493 SLSAGITSMLVPL
+493 MLVPL
-506 LTISVVVA
+506 LSIAVVVA
-514 IMIPIVT
+514 VMIPVVT
-521 ALAIEALACLKLIQM
+521 LLAVEALACLKLIQM

-545 IDLSKSVEGIQQL
+545 IDLTKATEGIQQL
-558 ATALAWV
+558 ATALGWV
-565 GAAMGAMT
+565 GVAMGAVT
-573 FTTVMT
+573 FTNVMT

-595 TIAVD
+595 SIAVD
-600 ALKEADTK
+600 TLKQVDGK
-608 LQELSTVSI
+608 LQELSSVSI
-617 SPDIPNKIKSI
+617 SSDTPEKLKSI

-634 VSDAMLALTSLNVT
+634 VSDAMMALTALNIT
-648 TGFSNFIAWALDFG
+648 TGFSNFIAWALHFG
-662 SVTDGLD
+662 SVTDGLE

-692 QTTANNIQNVCK
+692 ETTANNIQNVCK

-747 DITKASVALSNFK
+747 DITKASVALSNFT
-760 NIAEIPQDVGAKIKK
+760 NITEIPEGAGDKIKK

-791 GLRDGSNFD
+791 GIRDSSNFD
-800 ISGLIG
+800 ISGLLG
-806 GLFGGDIQ
+806 GIFGGDIQ
-814 STLTQI
+814 STLSQI
-820 VKDINTAASTLSTLS
+820 VTDINQAATALSGLN
-835 IGDGINKDLIAK
+835 IDDGINKDLIAK

-880 TVVRNVQTA
+880 TVMSNVQTTS
-889 ADALKG
+889 DALKG

-903 ETINNIKKVASAVTE
+903 ETINNIKKVATAVTE

-926 TQLPPMDGFNPETIK
+926 TQLPPMDGFNPESIK
-941 TAVGNVKTIAT
+941 TAVGSVKTIST
-952 ELSGLSGTTLG
+952 ELSSLSGTALG
-963 EDVNGVLGS
+963 EDVNGILGS
-972 INTALQNLKNTL
+972 INTALQTLKNTL
-984 ANAGGFNAVSVNI
+984 SNAGGFNAVSVNI
-997 GAQIVAGVSSGL
+997 GSQIVAGVQTGL
-1009 SPLSSTVV
+1009 SPLSGTVV
-1017 NAVSSATNSAGSVAL
+1017 NAVSTATNSAGGAAL
-1032 SGGTSIATTINNGF
+1032 TGGTSIATMLNNGF
-1046 SSTLNLHSVMETEM
+1046 SSTLNLHSTMETEM
-1060 GYVKTAVDNGVSAAK
+1060 TYVTTAVNNGISAAK

-1090 NGVNVGSP
+1090 SGVNVGSP

-1104 MEQEMAY
+1104 ISQEMAY
-1111 TYDFIKRGGSQLTS
+1111 SYDFLKRGGSQLTS

-1143 NVSNMM
+1143 NVSGML
-1149 NTVGNLLSPLG
+1149 NTIGSLLSPIK
-1160 AINTLSNIGSNIN
+1160 AINTLSNMGSNIN
-1173 PAQSLNTAKT
+1173 PAQGLNQSKT

-1202 KEAQGLMTLALES
+1202 KEARSLMVLALES
-1215 MDNITDIQVQGG
+1215 MDNITNIQVQGG

>member
-23 SVGSAANASLNNI
+23 SVGSAAQASLNSM

-42 ISNSV
+42 ISNSM
-47 DSMLSSVT
+47 DNMLSSVT

-80 SNTSQA
+80 SNTSEA

-120 ATDEQIYN
+120 ATDDQIYG

-145 SVDLSEQAM
+145 SVELSEQAM
-154 MDLSKGIKGTCASL
+154 MDLSKGIKGACASL
-168 DQYGITVDALQKA
+168 DQYGITLDALKKA
-181 GWSGEENDIEGYM
+181 GWSGEEDDIEGYM

-232 FLPQL
+232 FLPQI
-237 KDIKQGFLDLNSATE
+237 KDVKQGFLDLNDATG
-252 GNLASGILVTVQ
+252 GNLAAGILATVQ

-283 RDLKSAWDAAGQGVT
+283 RDLKSAWDAAGQGVS
-298 LLAEKFKNLTSAAE
+298 LVAQKFKDLTSAAE
-312 EASNAITIG
+312 EAKSVKDTATLINDATSHANGGGGILPEGINADATKTVVDEVDDVVKAGEPLKTIG
-321 GEVVQAA
+321 PEAA
-328 PTIQYAEG
+328 AEG
-336 ATDLI
+336 A
-341 PNDMFGNFVE
+341 
-351 AANANISKEEL
+351 AAE
-362 TRAEKILESNDKE
+362 
-375 VLKFA
+375 
-380 KLIEKQND
+380 
-388 SLDDAMET
+388 
-396 LKKTGD
+396 
-402 FSKYEKEVKA
+402 
-412 INKEKE
+412 
-418 NLFRY
+418 
-423 IEEFGEISSLT
+423 
-434 DGALDGI
+434 GA
-441 EVADDIK
+441 
-448 KSVKGAEDVADSV
+448 
-461 KDVSNVGKTI
+461 
-471 GAVGPE
+471 
-477 ATSAGVAAEEA
+477 SAG
-488 AVGFG
+488 
-493 SLSAGITSMLVPL
+493 LSGLGAGISAMLVPL
-506 LTISVVVA
+506 LTIAAVVA

-521 ALAIEALACLKLIQM
+521 ALAIEALVCLKLIQM

-545 IDLSKSVEGIQQL
+545 IDLTKATEGIQQL
-558 ATALAWV
+558 ATALGWV
-565 GAAMGAMT
+565 GVAMGAVT
-573 FTTVMT
+573 FTNVMT

-595 TIAVD
+595 SIAVD
-600 ALKEADTK
+600 TLKQVDGK
-608 LQELSTVSI
+608 LQELSSVSI
-617 SPDIPNKIKSI
+617 SSDTPEKLKSI

-634 VSDAMLALTSLNVT
+634 VSDAMMALTALNIT
-648 TGFSNFIAWALDFG
+648 TGFSNFIAWALNFG
-662 SVTDGLD
+662 SVTDGLE

-692 QTTANNIQNVCK
+692 ETTANNIQNVCK
-704 SLASVGDAFKALTS
+704 SLASVGEAFEALTS

-747 DITKASVALSNFK
+747 DITKASAALASFTDM
-760 NIAEIPQDVGAKIKK
+760 AEIPEGVGDKIKK
-775 VADTLKS
+775 VSETLKS

-791 GLRDGSNFD
+791 ALRDNTNWD
-800 ISGLIG
+800 NMMG
-806 GLFGGDIQ
+806 GIFKGTDIQ
-814 STLTQI
+814 GALQQI
-820 VKDINTAASTLSTLS
+820 VTDINTAASALSSLN
-835 IGDGINKDLIAK
+835 IGDGVNDDLIAK
-847 IKKVT
+847 IKKVI
-852 DTLSEV
+852 DTLTEV
-858 SNVASGLTSLPPMDG
+858 TNVANNLTGLPPMDG
-873 FNPESIK
+873 FDPSNIT
-880 TVVRNVQTA
+880 TVVGNVQTA

-895 LTIGETND
+895 LNIGETND

-918 VSKVMTNL
+918 VSNVMTNL

-941 TAVGNVKTIAT
+941 TAVGNVRTIAT
-952 ELSGLSGTTLG
+952 ELSNLSGTALG
-963 EDVNGVLGS
+963 EDVNGLLGS
-972 INTALQNLKNTL
+972 INTALQSLKDTL
-984 ANAGGFNAVSVNI
+984 ANAGGFNEVSVNI
-997 GAQIVAGVSSGL
+997 GSQIVSGVTSGL
-1009 SPLSSTVV
+1009 SPLG
-1017 NAVSSATNSAGSVAL
+1017 NAVSSAISDATSSAEGAAS
-1032 SGGTSIATTINNGF
+1032 SGGGSIATALNNAF
-1046 SSTLNLHSVMETEM
+1046 TSTLNLHTPMETEM
-1060 GYVKTAVDNGVSAAK
+1060 EYVKTAVDNGISAAK
-1075 TAAENGAKDVVAAFK
+1075 SAAESGAKDIVAAFK
-1090 NGVNVGSP
+1090 SGVHVGSP

-1104 MEQEMAY
+1104 MQQEMTY

-1130 AKNMVSSFGNPSL
+1130 AKNMVSSFGNPRL
-1143 NVSNMM
+1143 NVSSMM
-1149 NTVGNLLSPLG
+1149 DTVRNLLSPLG

-1173 PAQSLNTAKT
+1173 PAQSLNQAKT
-1183 IIMNFQSG
+1183 IVMNFQSG

>member
-23 SVGSAANASLNNI
+23 SVGSAAQASLNSM

-42 ISNSV
+42 ISNSM
-47 DSMLSSVT
+47 DNMLSSVT

-80 SNTSQA
+80 SNTSEA

-120 ATDEQIYN
+120 ATDDQIYG

-145 SVDLSEQAM
+145 SVELSEQAM
-154 MDLSKGIKGTCASL
+154 MDLSKGIKGACASL
-168 DQYGITVDALQKA
+168 DQYGITLDALKKA
-181 GWSGEENDIEGYM
+181 GWSGEEDDIEGYM

-232 FLPQL
+232 FLPQI
-237 KDIKQGFLDLNSATE
+237 KDVKQGFLDLNDATG
-252 GNLASGILVTVQ
+252 GNLAAGILATVQ

-283 RDLKSAWDAAGQGVT
+283 RDLKSAWDAAGQGVS
-298 LLAEKFKNLTSAAE
+298 LVAQKFKDLTSAAE
-312 EASNAITIG
+312 EAKSVKDTATLINDATSHANGGGGILPEGINADATKTVVDEVDDVVKAGEPLKTIG
-321 GEVVQAA
+321 PEAA
-328 PTIQYAEG
+328 AEG
-336 ATDLI
+336 A
-341 PNDMFGNFVE
+341 
-351 AANANISKEEL
+351 AAE
-362 TRAEKILESNDKE
+362 
-375 VLKFA
+375 
-380 KLIEKQND
+380 
-388 SLDDAMET
+388 
-396 LKKTGD
+396 
-402 FSKYEKEVKA
+402 
-412 INKEKE
+412 
-418 NLFRY
+418 
-423 IEEFGEISSLT
+423 
-434 DGALDGI
+434 GA
-441 EVADDIK
+441 
-448 KSVKGAEDVADSV
+448 
-461 KDVSNVGKTI
+461 
-471 GAVGPE
+471 
-477 ATSAGVAAEEA
+477 SAG
-488 AVGFG
+488 
-493 SLSAGITSMLVPL
+493 LSGLGAGISAMLVPL
-506 LTISVVVA
+506 LTIAAVVA

-521 ALAIEALACLKLIQM
+521 ALAIEALVCLKLIQM

-545 IDLSKSVEGIQQL
+545 IDLTKATEGIQQL
-558 ATALAWV
+558 ATALGWV
-565 GAAMGAMT
+565 GVAMGAVT
-573 FTTVMT
+573 FTNVMT

-595 TIAVD
+595 SIAVD
-600 ALKEADTK
+600 TLKQVDGK
-608 LQELSTVSI
+608 LQELSSVSI
-617 SPDIPNKIKSI
+617 SSDTPEKLKSI

-634 VSDAMLALTSLNVT
+634 VSDAMMALTALNIT
-648 TGFSNFIAWALDFG
+648 TGFSNFIAWALNFG
-662 SVTDGLD
+662 SVTDGLE

-692 QTTANNIQNVCK
+692 ETTANNIQNVCK
-704 SLASVGDAFKALTS
+704 SLASVGEAFEALTS

-747 DITKASVALSNFK
+747 DITKASAALASFTDM
-760 NIAEIPQDVGAKIKK
+760 AEIPEGVGDKIKK
-775 VADTLKS
+775 VSETLKS

-791 GLRDGSNFD
+791 ALRDNTNWD
-800 ISGLIG
+800 NMMG
-806 GLFGGDIQ
+806 GIFKGTDIQ
-814 STLTQI
+814 GALQQI
-820 VKDINTAASTLSTLS
+820 VTDINTAASALSSLN
-835 IGDGINKDLIAK
+835 IGDGVNDDLIAK
-847 IKKVT
+847 IKKVI
-852 DTLSEV
+852 DTLTEV
-858 SNVASGLTSLPPMDG
+858 TNVANNLTGLPPMDG
-873 FNPESIK
+873 FDPSNIT
-880 TVVRNVQTA
+880 TVVGNVQTA

-895 LTIGETND
+895 LNIGETND

-918 VSKVMTNL
+918 VSNVMTNL

-941 TAVGNVKTIAT
+941 TAVGNVRTIAT
-952 ELSGLSGTTLG
+952 ELSNLSGTALG
-963 EDVNGVLGS
+963 EDVNGLLGS
-972 INTALQNLKNTL
+972 INTALQSLKDTL
-984 ANAGGFNAVSVNI
+984 ANAGGFNEVSVNI
-997 GAQIVAGVSSGL
+997 GSQIVSGVTSGL
-1009 SPLSSTVV
+1009 SPLG
-1017 NAVSSATNSAGSVAL
+1017 NAVSSAISDATSSAEGAAS
-1032 SGGTSIATTINNGF
+1032 SGGGSIATALNNAF
-1046 SSTLNLHSVMETEM
+1046 TSTLNLHTPMETEM
-1060 GYVKTAVDNGVSAAK
+1060 EYVKTAVDNGISAAK
-1075 TAAENGAKDVVAAFK
+1075 SAAESGAKDIVAAFK
-1090 NGVNVGSP
+1090 SGVNVGSP

-1104 MEQEMAY
+1104 MQQEMTY

-1130 AKNMVSSFGNPSL
+1130 AKNMVSSFGNPRL
-1143 NVSNMM
+1143 NVSSMM
-1149 NTVGNLLSPLG
+1149 DTVRNLLSPLG

-1173 PAQSLNTAKT
+1173 PAQSLNQAKT
-1183 IIMNFQSG
+1183 IVMNFQSG

>member
-23 SVGSAANASLNNI
+23 SVGSAAQASLNSM

-42 ISNSV
+42 ISNSM
-47 DSMLSSVT
+47 DNMLSSVT

-80 SNTSQA
+80 SNTSEA

-120 ATDEQIYN
+120 ATDDQIYN

-154 MDLSKGIKGTCASL
+154 MDLSKGIKGACASL
-168 DQYGITVDALQKA
+168 DQYGITLDALKKA
-181 GWSGEENDIEGYM
+181 GWSGEEDDIEGYM

-232 FLPQL
+232 FLPQI
-237 KDIKQGFLDLNSATE
+237 KDVKQGFLDLNDATG
-252 GNLASGILVTVQ
+252 GNLAAGILATVQ

-283 RDLKSAWDAAGQGVT
+283 RDLKSAWDAAGQGVS
-298 LLAEKFKNLTSAAE
+298 LVAQKFKDLTSAAE
-312 EASNAITIG
+312 EA
-321 GEVVQAA
+321 
-328 PTIQYAEG
+328 
-336 ATDLI
+336 
-341 PNDMFGNFVE
+341 
-351 AANANISKEEL
+351 
-362 TRAEKILESNDKE
+362 
-375 VLKFA
+375 
-380 KLIEKQND
+380 
-388 SLDDAMET
+388 
-396 LKKTGD
+396 
-402 FSKYEKEVKA
+402 
-412 INKEKE
+412 
-418 NLFRY
+418 
-423 IEEFGEISSLT
+423 
-434 DGALDGI
+434 
-441 EVADDIK
+441 
-448 KSVKGAEDVADSV
+448 KSVKDTATLINDAASHANGGWGILPEGINADATKTVVDEVDDVV
-461 KDVSNVGKTI
+461 KAGERMS
-471 GAVGPE
+471 ALAPE
-477 ATSAGVAAEEA
+477 ATAAGAGMEATSGGLSAISAGATA
-488 AVGFG
+488 
-493 SLSAGITSMLVPL
+493 MLVPL
-506 LTISVVVA
+506 LSIAVVVA
-514 IMIPIVT
+514 VMIPVVT
-521 ALAIEALACLKLIQM
+521 LLAVEALACLKLIQM

-545 IDLSKSVEGIQQL
+545 IDLTKATEGIQQL
-558 ATALAWV
+558 ATALGWV
-565 GAAMGAMT
+565 GVAMGAVT
-573 FTTVMT
+573 FTNVMT

-595 TIAVD
+595 SIAVD
-600 ALKEADTK
+600 TLKQVDGK
-608 LQELSTVSI
+608 LQELSSVSI
-617 SPDIPNKIKSI
+617 SSDTPEKLKSI

-634 VSDAMLALTSLNVT
+634 VSDAMMALTALNIT
-648 TGFSNFIAWALDFG
+648 TGFSNFIAWALNFG
-662 SVTDGLD
+662 SVTDGLE

-692 QTTANNIQNVCK
+692 ETTANNIQNVCK
-704 SLASVGDAFKALTS
+704 SLASVGEAFEALTS

-747 DITKASVALSNFK
+747 DITKASAALASFTDM
-760 NIAEIPQDVGAKIKK
+760 AEIPEGVGDKIKK
-775 VADTLKS
+775 VSETLKS

-791 GLRDGSNFD
+791 ALRDNTNWD
-800 ISGLIG
+800 NMMG
-806 GLFGGDIQ
+806 GIFKGTDIQ
-814 STLTQI
+814 GALQQI
-820 VKDINTAASTLSTLS
+820 VTDINTAASALSSLN
-835 IGDGINKDLIAK
+835 IGDGVNDDLIAK
-847 IKKVT
+847 IKKVI
-852 DTLSEV
+852 DTLTEV
-858 SNVASGLTSLPPMDG
+858 TNVANNLTGLPPMDG
-873 FNPESIK
+873 FDPSTIT
-880 TVVRNVQTA
+880 TVVGNVQTA

-895 LTIGETND
+895 LNIGETND

-918 VSKVMTNL
+918 VSNVMTNL

-941 TAVGNVKTIAT
+941 TAVGNVRTIAT
-952 ELSGLSGTTLG
+952 ELSNLSGTALG
-963 EDVNGVLGS
+963 EDVNGLLGS
-972 INTALQNLKNTL
+972 INTALQSLKDTL
-984 ANAGGFNAVSVNI
+984 ANAGGFNEVSVNI
-997 GAQIVAGVSSGL
+997 GSQIVSGVTSGL
-1009 SPLSSTVV
+1009 SPLG
-1017 NAVSSATNSAGSVAL
+1017 NAVSSAISDATSSAEGAAS
-1032 SGGTSIATTINNGF
+1032 SGGGSIATALNNAF
-1046 SSTLNLHSVMETEM
+1046 TSTLNLHTPMETEM
-1060 GYVKTAVDNGVSAAK
+1060 EYVKTAVDNGISAAK
-1075 TAAENGAKDVVAAFK
+1075 SAAESGAKDIVAAFQS
-1090 NGVNVGSP
+1090 GLHVGSP

-1104 MEQEMAY
+1104 MQQEMTY

-1130 AKNMVSSFGNPSL
+1130 AKNMVSSFGNPRL
-1143 NVSNMM
+1143 NVSSMM
-1149 NTVGNLLSPLG
+1149 DTVRNLLSPLG

-1173 PAQSLNTAKT
+1173 PAQSLNQAKT
-1183 IIMNFQSG
+1183 IVMNFQSG
-1191 CVQVDARNKTA
+1191 CAQVDARNKTA

>member
-23 SVGSAANASLNNI
+23 SVGSAAQASLNSM

-42 ISNSV
+42 ISNSM
-47 DSMLSSVT
+47 DNMLSSVT

-80 SNTSQA
+80 SNTSEA
-86 ASKLK
+86 ATKLK

-120 ATDEQIYN
+120 ATDDQIYD

-154 MDLSKGIKGTCASL
+154 MDLSKGIKGACASL
-168 DQYGITVDALQKA
+168 DQYGITLDALKKA
-181 GWSGEENDIEGYM
+181 GWSGEEDDIEGYM

-237 KDIKQGFLDLNSATE
+237 KDIKQGFLDLNSATG

-283 RDLKSAWDAAGQGVT
+283 RDLKSAWDAAGQGVG
-298 LLAEKFKNLTSAAE
+298 LIAEKFRNLTSAAE
-312 EASNAITIG
+312 DTMDTVSETADLLKEISPEDIKLAEMHGGGISGGTDFVSGMEDDAIQDMLDYQIASADGNLSKMAVL
-321 GEVVQAA
+321 EEK
-328 PTIQYAEG
+328 YDDM
-336 ATDLI
+336 DLS
-341 PNDMFGNFVE
+341 
-351 AANANISKEEL
+351 ANALKS
-362 TRAEKILESNDKE
+362 ESEIVDEALGNVKKPDGIKK
-375 VLKFA
+375 VV
-380 KLIEKQND
+380 D
-388 SLDDAMET
+388 STEDIVEDAAGM
-396 LKKTGD
+396 
-402 FSKYEKEVKA
+402 
-412 INKEKE
+412 
-418 NLFRY
+418 
-423 IEEFGEISSLT
+423 
-434 DGALDGI
+434 GAL
-441 EVADDIK
+441 A
-448 KSVKGAEDVADSV
+448 
-461 KDVSNVGKTI
+461 
-471 GAVGPE
+471 PE
-477 ATSAGVAAEEA
+477 ATAAGAGMEATSGGLSAISAGATA
-488 AVGFG
+488 
-493 SLSAGITSMLVPL
+493 MLVPL
-506 LTISVVVA
+506 LSIAVVVA
-514 IMIPIVT
+514 VMIPVVT
-521 ALAIEALACLKLIQM
+521 LLAIEALACLKLIQM

-545 IDLSKSVEGIQQL
+545 IDLTKATEGIQQL
-558 ATALAWV
+558 ATALGWV
-565 GAAMGAMT
+565 GVAMGAVT
-573 FTTVMT
+573 FTNVMT
-579 GLAVITSGFL
+579 GLAVLTSGFL

-595 TIAVD
+595 SIAVD
-600 ALKEADTK
+600 TLKQVDGK
-608 LQELSTVSI
+608 LQELSSVSI
-617 SPDIPNKIKSI
+617 SSDTPEKLKSI

-634 VSDAMLALTSLNVT
+634 VSDAMMALTALNIT
-648 TGFSNFIAWALDFG
+648 TGFSNFIAWALNFG
-662 SVTDGLD
+662 SVTDGLE

-692 QTTANNIQNVCK
+692 ETTANNIQNVCK

-747 DITKASVALSNFK
+747 DITKASAALASFT
-760 NIAEIPQDVGAKIKK
+760 NITPIPEGVGEKVKK
-775 VADTLKS
+775 VSETLKS

-791 GLRDGSNFD
+791 ALRDNTNWD
-800 ISGLIG
+800 NMMG
-806 GLFGGDIQ
+806 GIFKGTDIQ
-814 STLTQI
+814 GALQQI
-820 VKDINTAASTLSTLS
+820 VTDINTAASALSGLN
-835 IGDGINKDLIAK
+835 IGDGVNKDLIAK

-852 DTLSEV
+852 DTITEV
-858 SNVASGLTSLPPMDG
+858 SNVASSLTSLPPMDG
-873 FNPESIK
+873 FDPSKIT
-880 TVVRNVQTA
+880 TVVGNVQTA

-895 LTIGETND
+895 LNIGETND

-918 VSKVMTNL
+918 VSNVMTNL
-926 TQLPPMDGFNPETIK
+926 TQLPPMDGFNPESIK
-941 TAVGNVKTIAT
+941 NAVGNVKTIAT
-952 ELSGLSGTTLG
+952 QLSGLSGTALG

-972 INTALQNLKNTL
+972 INTALQTLKNTL
-984 ANAGGFNAVSVNI
+984 ANAGGFNEVSVNI
-997 GAQIVAGVSSGL
+997 GSQIVSGVRSGL
-1009 SPLSSTVV
+1009 SPLSGTVTT
-1017 NAVSSATNSAGSVAL
+1017 AVSTATNSAGSAAL
-1032 SGGTSIATTINNGF
+1032 AGGASIATAINNGF
-1046 SSTLNLHSVMETEM
+1046 SSTLNLHSAMETEM
-1060 GYVKTAVDNGVSAAK
+1060 GYVKTAVDNGISAAK
-1075 TAAENGAKDVVAAFK
+1075 SAAESGAKDVVAAFK
-1090 NGVNVGSP
+1090 SGVNVGSP

-1104 MEQEMAY
+1104 MQQEMAY

-1125 TMYNV
+1125 TMYSV

-1143 NVSNMM
+1143 NVSSMLD
-1149 NTVGNLLSPLG
+1149 TVGSLLSPLG
-1160 AINTLSNIGSNIN
+1160 ALNTLSNIGSNIN
-1173 PAQSLNTAKT
+1173 PAQSLNQAKT

-1202 KEAQGLMTLALES
+1202 KEAQGLLTLALES